1 MANDTG
7 KITGAINQ
15 AGVNLTEAMR
25 AEASNINSAI
35 SNNANT
41 IANKVNPSLNAI
53 KDGVVLNE
61 DIAAAE
67 DLIVEELNG
76 LGSFLKEKVAGIMN
90 IMNQVYQIQAD
101 PEGNADIVEAV
112 NAISEGDE
120 EERKNNAIIDTGDI
134 NVSTSTVSD
143 LKGAK
148 SQVGVFGTGFAMLGN
163 MFTVGLA
170 DIVKNLQPLQQIQM
184 STNNQVTMAEAI
196 AREKAQPKEDDS
208 GKAKGNFRSFLQ
220 GLVGPLESVA
230 TGIMMLSISFIAL
243 SLVPLNAQAALMF
256 ATLCGSLVVVFW
268 SLNKISKQYQDAGL
282 NQALDD
288 KDKKQPGNIF
298 GILESFAKMVFLM
311 AVTYT
316 LMSFVSSILLS
327 NWPSLLVGIVLTM
340 GIMVGSIFAMKA
352 LAQIALP
359 EVDPQ
364 KGGALPM
371 LVNSVAKL
379 VLLVVTTALVC
390 ELLWPII
397 LPGLGK
403 ALLIFLLVAGMTVG
417 IIALTAKIKEADPE
431 LVNAISKLMMQ
442 ITIMV
447 GAVAILTIILG
458 LIPEP
463 ILIQGMI
470 RIGLI
475 MAMVNV
481 TLWSVIKA
489 AEHLAEVDEKKIKDL
504 TDLMT
509 VITVMVTIISV
520 LVVIL
525 GYIPIEN
532 LIQGMIMVTL
542 IAMLP
547 KIMIALFK
555 DIQQDQVMQALKGVA
570 LASLIVVALAGLAW
584 LVTALIQDPVKTIIA
599 CTAVLVMAVA
609 VAAIGF
615 AAMALASMANVL
627 LKLVPIGPAQAPVF
641 VAALLG
647 LALVMPLVIVIA
659 ATGILVT
666 KMILLSGAS
675 PEQVLQAA
683 LATLALAAAFALVA
697 ITAILLAS
705 LAIPLFFAIG
715 LALFALGSIVSFMKG
730 VAVVMQAMS
739 ELPPL
744 DVSPIAETAEQ
755 IVKLLAAVVLLVPPM
770 ITLAGFAVVLLVTTF
785 FAKLALLTTFS
796 FIASISLGM
805 FTLNYTL
812 QALNFEAVSESIGNT
827 MNDLVGIIANMSQ
840 ASAAIA
846 KYKSMGFFAYLNVM
860 ADISR
865 FRSIIK
871 GVSSIGSNNE
881 NMDGL
886 NSLATSLEKLANT
899 SDGLS
904 QVARALKE
912 VAAATKELN
921 EVGDINIKHSVS
933 NIAKTTED
941 VTQIKTPEAPK
952 EKKDD
957 GNSKVVEGLLR
968 EMVQALGELRSS
980 FAGSMDGLNTTM
992 TNIKLNLDGI
1002 KASTALR

>member
-15 AGVNLTEAMR
+15 AGVSLTEAMR

-170 DIVKNLQPLQQIQM
+170 DIIKNLQPLQQIQM
-184 STNNQVTMAEAI
+184 ATNNQVTMSEAI
-196 AREKAQPKEDDS
+196 AKERAQPKEDDS
-208 GKAKGNFRSFLQ
+208 DKAKGNFRSFLQ

-230 TGIMMLSISFIAL
+230 TGIMMLAVSFVAL
-243 SLVPLNAQAALMF
+243 SLVPLNAQAALTF
-256 ATLCGSLVVVFW
+256 AALCSSLVVVFW

-311 AVTYT
+311 ALTYT
-316 LMSFVSSILLS
+316 SMSFVSSILLS

-340 GIMVGSIFAMKA
+340 GIIVGSIFAMKA

-364 KGGALPM
+364 KGGALPE
-371 LVNSVAKL
+371 LINSIAKL
-379 VLLVVTTALVC
+379 VLLVVTTAIVC

-397 LPGLGK
+397 LPGIGK

-447 GAVAILTIILG
+447 GVVSILTIILG
-458 LIPEP
+458 LMPEP

-470 RIGLI
+470 GIGLV
-475 MAMVNV
+475 MAMVNI

-509 VITVMVTIISV
+509 VITVMVTVTSI
-520 LVVIL
+520 LVMIL

-532 LIQGMIMVTL
+532 IIQGIVSVTL
-542 IAMLP
+542 IALLP
-547 KIMIALFK
+547 RVMIQMFK
-555 DIQQDQVMQALKGVA
+555 DIPQDEVGQALVGVLA
-570 LASLIVVALAGLAW
+570 ASLIVVAVAGLAW
-584 LVTALIQDPVKTIIA
+584 LITNMIPDPTSTITAI
-599 CTAVLVMAVA
+599 TAVLTMAIA
-609 VAAIGF
+609 MYAIGQ
-615 AAMALASMANVL
+615 AASALATMANVL
-627 LKLVPIGPAQAPVF
+627 LTLVPPFGFPIFAT
-641 VAALLG
+641 ALLG
-647 LALVMPLVIVIA
+647 LALVMPLVIAIA

-666 KMILLSGAS
+666 QMILSSGAS
-675 PEQVLQAA
+675 PEQVLVSAM
-683 LATLALAAAFALVA
+683 ATLVLAAAFSMIATTAL
-697 ITAILLAS
+697 LLAAV
-705 LAIPLFFAIG
+705 AIPLFFAIG

-770 ITLAGFAVVLLVTTF
+770 ITLAGFAIVLLVTTF
-785 FAKLALLTTFS
+785 LAKMALLTTFS
-796 FIASISLGM
+796 FIAGISLGM

-812 QALNFEAVSESIGNT
+812 QVLNFEAVSESIGNT
-827 MNDLVGIIANMSQ
+827 MNDLVGIIANMNQ

-846 KYKSMGFFAYLNVM
+846 EYKSMGLLAYLNVM

-957 GNSKVVEGLLR
+957 GNSKVIESLLR
-968 EMVQALGELRSS
+968 EMVQSLGELRSS

-992 TNIKLNLDGI
+992 ANIKLDLDSI

>member
-41 IANKVNPSLNAI
+41 IANKVNPNLNAI

-76 LGSFLKEKVAGIMN
+76 LGDFLKEKVAGIMN
-90 IMNQVYQIQAD
+90 IMNQIYQIQAD

-134 NVSTSTVSD
+134 NVNTSTVGD

-184 STNNQVTMAEAI
+184 ATNNQVTMAEAI
-196 AREKAQPKEDDS
+196 AKEKAQPKEDDS

-230 TGIMMLSISFIAL
+230 TGIMMLAISFVAL
-243 SLVPLNAQAALMF
+243 SLVPLNAQAALTF
-256 ATLCGSLVVVFW
+256 AALCGSLVVVFW

-311 AVTYT
+311 ALTYT
-316 LMSFVSSILLS
+316 LMSFVSSTLLS

-364 KGGALPM
+364 KGGALPT
-371 LVNSVAKL
+371 LINSVAKL

-397 LPGLGK
+397 LPGLDK
-403 ALLIFLLVAGMTVG
+403 ALLIFLLVSGMTVG

-431 LVNAISKLMMQ
+431 LVNAISKLMTQ

-447 GAVAILTIILG
+447 GVVAILTIILG

-470 RIGLI
+470 GMGLI
-475 MAMVNV
+475 MVMVNV

-489 AEHLAEVDEKKIKDL
+489 AEHLAEVDEKKIKEL
-504 TDLMT
+504 TNLMT
-509 VITVMVTIISV
+509 TITVMVAVISV
-520 LVVIL
+520 LVIIL
-525 GYIPIEN
+525 GYIPLEN

-542 IAMLP
+542 IAMLS

-615 AAMALASMANVL
+615 AAMELAVMANIL
-627 LKLVPIGPAQAPVF
+627 MSATTFGPVF
-641 VAALLG
+641 AAALLG
-647 LALVMPLVIVIA
+647 IALAVPIVVSLALA
-659 ATGILVT
+659 GILIT
-666 KMILLSGAS
+666 KMMIGMGTP

-697 ITAILLAS
+697 TTAILLAS
-705 LAIPLFFAIG
+705 LAIPLFFAVG

-730 VAVVMQAMS
+730 VSVVMQVMS
-739 ELPPL
+739 TMPPL
-744 DVSPIAETAEQ
+744 DVSPIAETADQ
-755 IVKLLAAVVLLVPPM
+755 LVNLVAATVLLVPPM
-770 ITLAGFAVVLLVTTF
+770 VELAGFAVVLLVTTF

-827 MNDLVGIIANMSQ
+827 MNDLVGIIANMNQ
-840 ASAAIA
+840 ASDTIA

-865 FRSIIK
+865 FRNIIK
-871 GVSSIGSNNE
+871 GISSIGSNNE

-886 NSLATSLEKLANT
+886 NSLATSLEKLAST

-941 VTQIKTPEAPK
+941 VTQIKAPEAPK

-980 FAGSMDGLNTTM
+980 FAGSMEGLNTTM
-992 TNIKLNLDGI
+992 IDIKRNIEGI
-1002 KASTALR
+1002 KASTELR

>member
-41 IANKVNPSLNAI
+41 IANKVNPNLNAI

-76 LGSFLKEKVAGIMN
+76 LGDFLKEKVAGIMN
-90 IMNQVYQIQAD
+90 IMNQIYQIQAD

-134 NVSTSTVSD
+134 NVNTSTVGD

-184 STNNQVTMAEAI
+184 ATNNQVTMAEAI
-196 AREKAQPKEDDS
+196 AKEKAQPKEDDS

-230 TGIMMLSISFIAL
+230 TGIMMLAVSFVAL
-243 SLVPLNAQAALMF
+243 SLVPLNAQAALTF
-256 ATLCGSLVVVFW
+256 AALCGSLVVVFW

-311 AVTYT
+311 ALTYT
-316 LMSFVSSILLS
+316 LMSFVSSTLLS

-364 KGGALPM
+364 KGGALPT
-371 LVNSVAKL
+371 LINSVAKL

-397 LPGLGK
+397 LPGLDK
-403 ALLIFLLVAGMTVG
+403 ALLIFLLVSGMTVG

-442 ITIMV
+442 ITVMV
-447 GAVAILTIILG
+447 GTVAILTIILG
-458 LIPEP
+458 LLPES

-470 RIGLI
+470 GMGLI
-475 MAMVNV
+475 MVMVNV

-489 AEHLAEVDEKKIKDL
+489 AEHLAEVDEKKIKEL
-504 TDLMT
+504 TNLMT
-509 VITVMVTIISV
+509 TITVMVAVISV
-520 LVVIL
+520 LVIIL
-525 GYIPIEN
+525 GYIPLEN

-542 IAMLP
+542 IAMLS

-615 AAMALASMANVL
+615 AAMELAVMANILMVTTSF
-627 LKLVPIGPAQAPVF
+627 GTVF
-641 VAALLG
+641 AAALLG
-647 LALVMPLVIVIA
+647 IALAVPIVVA
-659 ATGILVT
+659 LAFAGILIT
-666 KMILLSGAS
+666 KMMIGMDTP

-683 LATLALAAAFALVA
+683 LATLALAAAFTLIA
-697 ITAILLAS
+697 ITAILLATV
-705 LAIPLFFAIG
+705 AIPLSFAVS
-715 LALFALGSIVSFMKG
+715 LALFALVSIVEFMKG
-730 VAVVMQAMS
+730 VSVVMQVMS
-739 ELPPL
+739 TIPPL
-744 DVSPIAETAEQ
+744 DVSPIAETVDQ
-755 IVKLLAAVVLLVPPM
+755 LVNLVAATVLLVPPM
-770 ITLAGFAVVLLVTTF
+770 VELAGFAVVLLVTTF
-785 FAKLALLTTFS
+785 LARMALLTTFS

-827 MNDLVGIIANMSQ
+827 MNDLVGIIANMNQ
-840 ASAAIA
+840 ASGAIA
-846 KYKSMGFFAYLNVM
+846 KYKSMGFFAYLRVM
-860 ADISR
+860 ADIGR

-871 GVSSIGSNNE
+871 GISSIGSNNE

-886 NSLATSLEKLANT
+886 NSLATSLEKLAST

-941 VTQIKTPEAPK
+941 VTQIKAPEAPK

-980 FAGSMDGLNTTM
+980 FAGSMEGLNTTM
-992 TNIKLNLDGI
+992 IDIKRNLEGI
-1002 KASTALR
+1002 KASTELR

>member
-41 IANKVNPSLNAI
+41 IANKVNPNLNAI

-76 LGSFLKEKVAGIMN
+76 LGDFLKEKVAGIMN

-134 NVSTSTVSD
+134 NVNTSTVGD

-184 STNNQVTMAEAI
+184 ATNNQVTMAEAI
-196 AREKAQPKEDDS
+196 AKEKAQPKEDDS

-230 TGIMMLSISFIAL
+230 TGIMMLAVSFVAL
-243 SLVPLNAQAALMF
+243 SLVPLNAQAALTF
-256 ATLCGSLVVVFW
+256 AALCGSLVVVFW

-311 AVTYT
+311 ALTYT
-316 LMSFVSSILLS
+316 LMSFVSSTLLS

-364 KGGALPM
+364 KGGALPT
-371 LVNSVAKL
+371 LINSVAKL

-397 LPGLGK
+397 LPGLDK
-403 ALLIFLLVAGMTVG
+403 ALLIFLLVSGMTVG

-442 ITIMV
+442 ITVMV
-447 GAVAILTIILG
+447 GTVAILTIILG
-458 LIPEP
+458 LLPES

-470 RIGLI
+470 GMGLI
-475 MAMVNV
+475 MVMVNV

-489 AEHLAEVDEKKIKDL
+489 AEHLAEVDEKKIKEL
-504 TDLMT
+504 TNLMT
-509 VITVMVTIISV
+509 TITVMVAVISV
-520 LVVIL
+520 LVIIL
-525 GYIPIEN
+525 GYIPLEN

-542 IAMLP
+542 IAMLS

-615 AAMALASMANVL
+615 AAMELAVMANILNVSTPL
-627 LKLVPIGPAQAPVF
+627 GPVF
-641 VAALLG
+641 AAALLG
-647 LALVMPLVIVIA
+647 IALAVPIVVLLALA
-659 ATGILVT
+659 GILIT
-666 KMILLSGAS
+666 KMMGKGTP

-697 ITAILLAS
+697 TTAMLLAS
-705 LAIPLFFAIG
+705 LAIPLFFAVG
-715 LALFALGSIVSFMKG
+715 LALFALGSIVAFMKG
-730 VAVVMQAMS
+730 VSVVMQVMS
-739 ELPPL
+739 TMPPL
-744 DVSPIAETAEQ
+744 DVSPITETADQ
-755 IVKLLAAVVLLVPPM
+755 LVNLVAATVLLVPPM
-770 ITLAGFAVVLLVTTF
+770 VELAGFAVVLLVTTF

-827 MNDLVGIIANMSQ
+827 MNGLVGIIANMNQ
-840 ASAAIA
+840 ASDTIA
-846 KYKSMGFFAYLNVM
+846 KYKSMGFFAYLRVM
-860 ADISR
+860 ADIGR

-871 GVSSIGSNNE
+871 GISSIGSNNE

-886 NSLATSLEKLANT
+886 NSLATSLEKLAST

-941 VTQIKTPEAPK
+941 VTQIKAPEAPK

-980 FAGSMDGLNTTM
+980 FAGSMEGLNTTM
-992 TNIKLNLDGI
+992 IDIKRNLEGI
-1002 KASTALR
+1002 KASTELR

>member
-134 NVSTSTVSD
+134 NVSTSTVGD

-184 STNNQVTMAEAI
+184 ATNNQVTMAEAI
-196 AREKAQPKEDDS
+196 AKEKAKPKEDDS

-230 TGIMMLSISFIAL
+230 TGIMMLAVSFVAL
-243 SLVPLNAQAALMF
+243 SLVPLNAQAALTF
-256 ATLCGSLVVVFW
+256 AALCGSLVVVFW

-288 KDKKQPGNIF
+288 KDKKQPGNIL

-311 AVTYT
+311 ALTYT
-316 LMSFVSSILLS
+316 LMSFVSSVLLS
-327 NWPSLLVGIVLTM
+327 NWPTLLVGIVLTM

-371 LVNSVAKL
+371 LINSIAKL
-379 VLLVVTTALVC
+379 VLLVVTTAIVC

-403 ALLIFLLVAGMTVG
+403 ALLIFLLVSGMTVG

-442 ITIMV
+442 ITVMV
-447 GAVAILTIILG
+447 GTVAILTIILG
-458 LIPEP
+458 LLPEP

-470 RIGLI
+470 GIGLI
-475 MAMVNV
+475 MVMVNV

-489 AEHLAEVDEKKIKDL
+489 AEHLAEVDEKKIKEL
-504 TDLMT
+504 TNLMT
-509 VITVMVTIISV
+509 IITVMVAVISV
-520 LVVIL
+520 LVIIL

-555 DIQQDQVMQALKGVA
+555 NIQQDQVMQALKGVA

-615 AAMALASMANVL
+615 AAMELAVMAKIL
-627 LKLVPIGPAQAPVF
+627 SIKTPLGPVF
-641 VAALLG
+641 TAALLG
-647 LALVMPLVIVIA
+647 LALAVPIVA
-659 ATGILVT
+659 LLAFTGVLIT
-666 KMILLSGAS
+666 KMMIGMNTP

-683 LATLALAAAFALVA
+683 LATLALAAAFSMIA
-697 ITAILLAS
+697 ITALLLAAV
-705 LAIPLFFAIG
+705 AIPLSFAIG
-715 LALFALGSIVSFMKG
+715 LALFALNSIESFMEG
-730 VAVVMQAMS
+730 VSEVMQAMS

-744 DVSPIAETAEQ
+744 DVSPITEAANQLVNLVTAT
-755 IVKLLAAVVLLVPPM
+755 ALLVPPM
-770 ITLAGFAVVLLVTTF
+770 VELAGFAMVLLVTTF
-785 FAKLALLTTFS
+785 FARLALLTTFS
-796 FIASISLGM
+796 FIAGISLGM
-805 FTLNYTL
+805 FALNYTL

-871 GVSSIGSNNE
+871 GISSIGSNTE

-886 NSLATSLEKLANT
+886 NSLATSLEKLAST

-941 VTQIKTPEAPK
+941 VTQIKAPEAPK
-952 EKKDD
+952 EKKDED
-957 GNSKVVEGLLR
+957 NSKVVEGLLR

-992 TNIKLNLDGI
+992 TDIKLNLDGI

>member
-134 NVSTSTVSD
+134 NVSTSTVGD

-184 STNNQVTMAEAI
+184 ATNNQVTMAEAI
-196 AREKAQPKEDDS
+196 AKEKAQPKEDDS

-230 TGIMMLSISFIAL
+230 TGIMMLAVSFVAL
-243 SLVPLNAQAALMF
+243 SLVPLNAQAALTF
-256 ATLCGSLVVVFW
+256 AALCGSLVVVFW

-311 AVTYT
+311 ALTYT
-316 LMSFVSSILLS
+316 LMSFVSSTLLS
-327 NWPSLLVGIVLTM
+327 NWPSLLVGLVLTM

-364 KGGALPM
+364 KGGALPT

-379 VLLVVTTALVC
+379 VLLVVTTAIVC

-397 LPGLGK
+397 LPGLDK

-458 LIPEP
+458 LLPES

-470 RIGLI
+470 GMGLI
-475 MAMVNV
+475 IAMVNL
-481 TLWSVIKA
+481 TLWNVIQTSQK
-489 AEHLAEVDEKKIKDL
+489 LAEIDEKKIKDL
-504 TDLMT
+504 TNLMI
-509 VITVMVTIISV
+509 VITAMVTVTSI
-520 LVVIL
+520 LVMIL

-532 LIQGMIMVTL
+532 IIQGIVSVTL
-542 IAMLP
+542 IALLP
-547 KIMIALFK
+547 RVMIQMFK
-555 DIQQDQVMQALKGVA
+555 DIPQDEVAQALTGVLA
-570 LASLIVVALAGLAW
+570 ASLIVVAVAGLAW
-584 LVTALIQDPVKTIIA
+584 LITNMMPDPTSTITAI
-599 CTAVLVMAVA
+599 TAVLTMAIA
-609 VAAIGF
+609 MYAIGQ
-615 AAMALASMANVL
+615 AASALATMANVL
-627 LKLVPIGPAQAPVF
+627 LTLVPPFGLPIFAT
-641 VAALLG
+641 ALLG
-647 LALVMPLVIVIA
+647 LALVMPLVIAIA

-666 KMILLSGAS
+666 QMILSSGAS
-675 PEQVLQAA
+675 PEQVLVSAM
-683 LATLALAAAFALVA
+683 ATLVLAAAFSMIATTAL
-697 ITAILLAS
+697 LLAAV
-705 LAIPLFFAIG
+705 AIPLFFAIG

-770 ITLAGFAVVLLVTTF
+770 ITLAGFAMVLLVTTF
-785 FAKLALLTTFS
+785 LAKLALLTTFS
-796 FIASISLGM
+796 FIAGISLSM

-812 QALNFEAVSESIGNT
+812 QTLNFEAVSESIGNT
-827 MNDLVGIIANMSQ
+827 MNDLVGIIANMSK
-840 ASAAIA
+840 ASIAIS
-846 KYKSMGFFAYLNVM
+846 KYKSMGFFAYLRVM
-860 ADISR
+860 SDISR

-871 GVSSIGSNNE
+871 GISSIGSNNE

-886 NSLATSLEKLANT
+886 NSLATSLEKLAST

-941 VTQIKTPEAPK
+941 VTQIKAPEAPK

-980 FAGSMDGLNTTM
+980 FAGSMEGLNTTM
-992 TNIKLNLDGI
+992 IDIKRNLEGI
-1002 KASTALR
+1002 KASTELR

>member
-76 LGSFLKEKVAGIMN
+76 LGDFLKEKVAGIMN

-134 NVSTSTVSD
+134 NVSTSTVGD

-184 STNNQVTMAEAI
+184 ATNNQVTMAEAI
-196 AREKAQPKEDDS
+196 AKEKAKPKEDDS

-230 TGIMMLSISFIAL
+230 TGIMMLAVSFVAL
-243 SLVPLNAQAALMF
+243 SLVPLNAQAALTF
-256 ATLCGSLVVVFW
+256 AALCGSLVVVFW

-288 KDKKQPGNIF
+288 KDKKQPGNIL

-311 AVTYT
+311 ALTYT
-316 LMSFVSSILLS
+316 LMSFVSSVLLS
-327 NWPSLLVGIVLTM
+327 NWPTLLVGIVLTM

-359 EVDPQ
+359 EVDLQ
-364 KGGALPM
+364 KGGALPT

-379 VLLVVTTALVC
+379 VLLVVTTAIVC

-397 LPGLGK
+397 LPGISK

-447 GAVAILTIILG
+447 GVVSILTIILG
-458 LIPEP
+458 LLPEP

-470 RIGLI
+470 GIGLI
-475 MAMVNV
+475 MVMVNV

-489 AEHLAEVDEKKIKDL
+489 AEHLAEVDEKKIKEL
-504 TDLMT
+504 TNLMT
-509 VITVMVTIISV
+509 IITVMVAVISV

-555 DIQQDQVMQALKGVA
+555 NIQQDQVMQALKGVA

-615 AAMALASMANVL
+615 AAMELAVMANIL
-627 LKLVPIGPAQAPVF
+627 NINTPLGPVF
-641 VAALLG
+641 TAALLG
-647 LALVMPLVIVIA
+647 LALAVPIVA
-659 ATGILVT
+659 LLAFTGVLIT
-666 KMILLSGAS
+666 KMMIGMNTP

-683 LATLALAAAFALVA
+683 LATLALAAAFAA
-697 ITAILLAS
+697 IATTALLLAAV
-705 LAIPLFFAIG
+705 AIPLSFAIG

-744 DVSPIAETAEQ
+744 DVSPITEAANQLVNLVTAT
-755 IVKLLAAVVLLVPPM
+755 ALLVPPM
-770 ITLAGFAVVLLVTTF
+770 VELAGFAMVLLVTTF
-785 FAKLALLTTFS
+785 FARLALLTTFS
-796 FIASISLGM
+796 FIAGISLGM
-805 FTLNYTL
+805 FALNYTL

-840 ASAAIA
+840 ASAAIT

-871 GVSSIGSNNE
+871 GISSIGSNTE

-886 NSLATSLEKLANT
+886 NSLATSLEKLAST

-941 VTQIKTPEAPK
+941 VTQIKAPEAPK

-980 FAGSMDGLNTTM
+980 FAGSMEGLNTTM
-992 TNIKLNLDGI
+992 IDIKRDLDGI
-1002 KASTALR
+1002 KASTALC

>member
-41 IANKVNPSLNAI
+41 IANKVNPNLNAI

-112 NAISEGDE
+112 NDISEGDE

-134 NVSTSTVSD
+134 NVNTSTVGD

-230 TGIMMLSISFIAL
+230 TGIMMLAISFVAL
-243 SLVPLNAQAALMF
+243 SLVPLNAQAALTF
-256 ATLCGSLVVVFW
+256 AALCGSLVVVFW

-311 AVTYT
+311 ALTYT
-316 LMSFVSSILLS
+316 LMSFVSSTLLS

-364 KGGALPM
+364 KGGALPT
-371 LVNSVAKL
+371 LINSVAKL

-397 LPGLGK
+397 LPGLDK

-442 ITIMV
+442 ITVMV
-447 GAVAILTIILG
+447 GTVAILTIILG
-458 LIPEP
+458 LLPES

-470 RIGLI
+470 GMGLI
-475 MAMVNV
+475 MVMVNV

-489 AEHLAEVDEKKIKDL
+489 AEHLAEVDEKKIKEL
-504 TDLMT
+504 TNLMT
-509 VITVMVTIISV
+509 TITVMVAVISV
-520 LVVIL
+520 LVIIL
-525 GYIPIEN
+525 GYIPLEN
-532 LIQGMIMVTL
+532 LIQGMIMVAL
-542 IAMLP
+542 IAMLS

-615 AAMALASMANVL
+615 AAMELAAMANIL
-627 LKLVPIGPAQAPVF
+627 MAATPFGPVF
-641 VAALLG
+641 AAALIG
-647 LALVMPLVIVIA
+647 VVLAVLIA
-659 ATGILVT
+659 ASLAPAGISIT
-666 KMILLSGAS
+666 KMMIRGGTP

-697 ITAILLAS
+697 TTAILLAS
-705 LAIPLFFAIG
+705 LAIPLFFAVG
-715 LALFALGSIVSFMKG
+715 LALFALGSIVAFMKG
-730 VAVVMQAMS
+730 VSVVMQVMS
-739 ELPPL
+739 TMPPL
-744 DVSPIAETAEQ
+744 DVSPIAETADQ
-755 IVKLLAAVVLLVPPM
+755 LVNLVAATVLLVPPM
-770 ITLAGFAVVLLVTTF
+770 VELAGFAVVLLVTTF

-827 MNDLVGIIANMSQ
+827 MNDLVGIIANMNQ
-840 ASAAIA
+840 ASDTIA

-860 ADISR
+860 ADIGR
-865 FRSIIK
+865 FQVLVATMRIWMGLILLQLLLK
-871 GVSSIGSNNE
+871 NLQVLL
-881 NMDGL
+881 MD
-886 NSLATSLEKLANT
+886 
-899 SDGLS
+899 
-904 QVARALKE
+904 
-912 VAAATKELN
+912 
-921 EVGDINIKHSVS
+921 
-933 NIAKTTED
+933 
-941 VTQIKTPEAPK
+941 
-952 EKKDD
+952 
-957 GNSKVVEGLLR
+957 
-968 EMVQALGELRSS
+968 
-980 FAGSMDGLNTTM
+980 
-992 TNIKLNLDGI
+992 
-1002 KASTALR
+1002 

>member
-41 IANKVNPSLNAI
+41 IANKVNPNLNAI

-76 LGSFLKEKVAGIMN
+76 LGDFLKEKVAGIMN

-134 NVSTSTVSD
+134 NVNTSTVGD

-184 STNNQVTMAEAI
+184 ATNNQVTMAEAI
-196 AREKAQPKEDDS
+196 AKEKAQPKEDDS

-230 TGIMMLSISFIAL
+230 TGIMMLAISFVAL
-243 SLVPLNAQAALMF
+243 SLVPLNAQAALTF
-256 ATLCGSLVVVFW
+256 AALCGSLVVVFW

-311 AVTYT
+311 ALTYT
-316 LMSFVSSILLS
+316 LMSFVSSTLLS
-327 NWPSLLVGIVLTM
+327 NWPSLLVGLVLTM

-364 KGGALPM
+364 KGGALPT

-397 LPGLGK
+397 LPGLDK
-403 ALLIFLLVAGMTVG
+403 ALLIFLLVSGMTVG

-442 ITIMV
+442 ITVMV
-447 GAVAILTIILG
+447 GTVAILTIILG
-458 LIPEP
+458 LLPES

-470 RIGLI
+470 GMGLI
-475 MAMVNV
+475 MVMVNV

-489 AEHLAEVDEKKIKDL
+489 AEHLAEVDEKKIKEL
-504 TDLMT
+504 TNLMT
-509 VITVMVTIISV
+509 TITVMVAVISV
-520 LVVIL
+520 LVIIL
-525 GYIPIEN
+525 GYIPLEN

-542 IAMLP
+542 IAMLS

-615 AAMALASMANVL
+615 AAMELAVMANILNVSTPL
-627 LKLVPIGPAQAPVF
+627 GPVF
-641 VAALLG
+641 AAALLG
-647 LALVMPLVIVIA
+647 VALAVPIVVSLAL
-659 ATGILVT
+659 TGILIT
-666 KMILLSGAS
+666 KMMTGMGTP

-683 LATLALAAAFALVA
+683 LATLALAAAFALIA
-697 ITAILLAS
+697 TTAILLATV
-705 LAIPLFFAIG
+705 AIPLFFAVG
-715 LALFALGSIVSFMKG
+715 LALFALGSIVAFMKG
-730 VAVVMQAMS
+730 VSVVMQVMS
-739 ELPPL
+739 TMPPL
-744 DVSPIAETAEQ
+744 DVSPITETADQ
-755 IVKLLAAVVLLVPPM
+755 LVNLVAATVLLVPPM
-770 ITLAGFAVVLLVTTF
+770 VELAGFAVVLLVTTF

-827 MNDLVGIIANMSQ
+827 MNDLVGIIANMNQ
-840 ASAAIA
+840 ASDAIA
-846 KYKSMGFFAYLNVM
+846 KYKSMGFFAYLRVM
-860 ADISR
+860 ADIGR

-871 GVSSIGSNNE
+871 GISSIGSNNE

-886 NSLATSLEKLANT
+886 NSLATSLEKLAST

-941 VTQIKTPEAPK
+941 VTQIKAPEAPK

-980 FAGSMDGLNTTM
+980 FAGSMEGLNTTM
-992 TNIKLNLDGI
+992 IDIKRNLEGI
-1002 KASTALR
+1002 KASTELR

>member
-25 AEASNINSAI
+25 TEASNINSAI

-134 NVSTSTVSD
+134 NVSTSTVGD

-163 MFTVGLA
+163 MFTMGLA

-208 GKAKGNFRSFLQ
+208 DKAKGNFRSFLQ

-230 TGIMMLSISFIAL
+230 TGIMMLSISFVAL
-243 SLVPLNAQAALMF
+243 SLVPLNAQAALTF
-256 ATLCGSLVVVFW
+256 AALCGSLVVVFW

-340 GIMVGSIFAMKA
+340 GIMVSSIFAMKA

-364 KGGALPM
+364 KGGALPT
-371 LVNSVAKL
+371 LINSVAKL
-379 VLLVVTTALVC
+379 VLLVVGTALVC

-397 LPGLGK
+397 LPGLDK

-447 GAVAILTIILG
+447 GVVAILTIILG

-463 ILIQGMI
+463 ILIQSMIGM
-470 RIGLI
+470 GLI
-475 MAMVNV
+475 MVMVNV

-489 AEHLAEVDEKKIKDL
+489 AEHLAEVDEKKIKEL
-504 TDLMT
+504 TNLMT
-509 VITVMVTIISV
+509 IITVMVAVISV
-520 LVVIL
+520 LVIIL
-525 GYIPIEN
+525 GYIPLEN

-570 LASLIVVALAGLAW
+570 LVSLIVVALAGLAW
-584 LVTALIQDPVKTIIA
+584 LVTTLIQDPVKTIIA

-615 AAMALASMANVL
+615 AAMELAVMANIL
-627 LKLVPIGPAQAPVF
+627 MSATTFGPVF
-641 VAALLG
+641 AAALLG
-647 LALVMPLVIVIA
+647 IALAVPIVVSLALA
-659 ATGILVT
+659 GILIT
-666 KMILLSGAS
+666 KMMIGMGTP

-683 LATLALAAAFALVA
+683 LATLALAAAFAV
-697 ITAILLAS
+697 ISVTAVMLAG
-705 LAIPLFFAIG
+705 LAIPLAFAVG
-715 LALFALGSIVSFMKG
+715 LALFALVSIVTFIKG
-730 VAVVMQAMS
+730 VSVVMQVMS
-739 ELPPL
+739 VIPPL
-744 DVSPIAETAEQ
+744 DVSPITEAANQLVNLVTAT
-755 IVKLLAAVVLLVPPM
+755 ALLVPPM
-770 ITLAGFAVVLLVTTF
+770 VTLAGFAVVLLVATS
-785 FAKLALLTTFS
+785 FARVALLTTFS
-796 FIASISLGM
+796 FIAGISLGM
-805 FTLNYTL
+805 FALNYTL
-812 QALNFEAVSESIGNT
+812 QVLNFEAVSEGIGNT
-827 MNDLVGIIANMSQ
+827 MNDLVGIIANMNQ
-840 ASAAIA
+840 ASATIA
-846 KYKSMGFFAYLNVM
+846 NYKSMGLLAYLNVM

-871 GVSSIGSNNE
+871 GISSIGSNTE

-904 QVARALKE
+904 QVARALRE

-941 VTQIKTPEAPK
+941 VTQIKAPEAPK

-957 GNSKVVEGLLR
+957 GNSKVVESLLR

-980 FAGSMDGLNTTM
+980 FAGSMEGLNTTM
-992 TNIKLNLDGI
+992 IDIKRNIEGI
-1002 KASTALR
+1002 KASTELR

>member
-41 IANKVNPSLNAI
+41 IANKVNPNLNAI

-76 LGSFLKEKVAGIMN
+76 LGDFLKEKVAGIMN

-134 NVSTSTVSD
+134 NVNTSTVGD

-184 STNNQVTMAEAI
+184 ATNNQVTMAEAI
-196 AREKAQPKEDDS
+196 AKEKAQPKEDDS

-230 TGIMMLSISFIAL
+230 TGIMMLAVSFVAL
-243 SLVPLNAQAALMF
+243 SLVPLNAQAALTF
-256 ATLCGSLVVVFW
+256 AALCGSLVVVFW

-311 AVTYT
+311 ALTYT
-316 LMSFVSSILLS
+316 LMSFVSSVLLS

-364 KGGALPM
+364 KGGALPT
-371 LVNSVAKL
+371 LINSVAKL

-397 LPGLGK
+397 LPGLDK
-403 ALLIFLLVAGMTVG
+403 ALLIFLLVSGMTVG

-442 ITIMV
+442 ITVMV
-447 GAVAILTIILG
+447 GTVAILTIILG
-458 LIPEP
+458 LLPES

-470 RIGLI
+470 GMGLI
-475 MAMVNV
+475 MVMVNV

-489 AEHLAEVDEKKIKDL
+489 AEHLAEVDEKKIKEL
-504 TDLMT
+504 TNLMT
-509 VITVMVTIISV
+509 TITVMVAVISV
-520 LVVIL
+520 LVIIL
-525 GYIPIEN
+525 GYIPLEN

-542 IAMLP
+542 IAMLS

-615 AAMALASMANVL
+615 AAMELAVMANILNVSTPL
-627 LKLVPIGPAQAPVF
+627 GPVF
-641 VAALLG
+641 AAALLG
-647 LALVMPLVIVIA
+647 IALAVPIVVLLALA
-659 ATGILVT
+659 GILIT
-666 KMILLSGAS
+666 KMMGKGTP

-697 ITAILLAS
+697 TTAILLATV
-705 LAIPLFFAIG
+705 AIPLSFAVG
-715 LALFALGSIVSFMKG
+715 LALFALGSIVAFMKG
-730 VAVVMQAMS
+730 VSVVMQVMS
-739 ELPPL
+739 TMPPL
-744 DVSPIAETAEQ
+744 DVSPITETADQ
-755 IVKLLAAVVLLVPPM
+755 LVNLVAATVLLVPPM
-770 ITLAGFAVVLLVTTF
+770 VELAGFAVVLLVTTF

-827 MNDLVGIIANMSQ
+827 MNGLVGIIANMNQ
-840 ASAAIA
+840 ASDTIA
-846 KYKSMGFFAYLNVM
+846 KYKSMGFFAYLRVM
-860 ADISR
+860 ADIGR

-871 GVSSIGSNNE
+871 GISSIGSNNE

-886 NSLATSLEKLANT
+886 NSLATSLEKLAST

-941 VTQIKTPEAPK
+941 VTQIKAPEAPK

-980 FAGSMDGLNTTM
+980 FAGSMEGLNTTM
-992 TNIKLNLDGI
+992 IDIKRNLEGI
-1002 KASTALR
+1002 KASTELR

>member
-15 AGVNLTEAMR
+15 AGVNLTEAIR

-120 EERKNNAIIDTGDI
+120 EERKNNVIIDTGDI
-134 NVSTSTVSD
+134 NVSTSTVGD

-230 TGIMMLSISFIAL
+230 TGIMMLAVSFVAL
-243 SLVPLNAQAALMF
+243 SLVPLNAQAALTF
-256 ATLCGSLVVVFW
+256 AALCGSLVVVFW

-311 AVTYT
+311 ALTYT
-316 LMSFVSSILLS
+316 LMSFVSSTLLS

-340 GIMVGSIFAMKA
+340 GVMVGSIFAMKA

-364 KGGALPM
+364 KGGALPT

-379 VLLVVTTALVC
+379 VLLVVATAIVC

-397 LPGLGK
+397 LPGIGK
-403 ALLIFLLVAGMTVG
+403 SLLIFLLVAGMTVG

-447 GAVAILTIILG
+447 GVVAILTIILG

-470 RIGLI
+470 GIGLI
-475 MAMVNV
+475 MVMVNV

-489 AEHLAEVDEKKIKDL
+489 AEHLAEVDEKKIEEL
-504 TDLMT
+504 TNLMT
-509 VITVMVTIISV
+509 IITVMVAVISV
-520 LVVIL
+520 LVIIL
-525 GYIPIEN
+525 GHIPIEN
-532 LIQGMIMVTL
+532 IIQGIVSVTL
-542 IAMLP
+542 IALLP
-547 KIMIALFK
+547 RVMIQMFK
-555 DIQQDQVMQALKGVA
+555 DIPQDEVGQALVGVLA
-570 LASLIVVALAGLAW
+570 ASLIVVAVAGLAW
-584 LVTALIQDPVKTIIA
+584 LITNMMPDPTSTITAI
-599 CTAVLVMAVA
+599 TAVLTMAIA
-609 VAAIGF
+609 MYAIGQ
-615 AAMALASMANVL
+615 AASALATMANVL
-627 LKLVPIGPAQAPVF
+627 LTRVPPYNFPIFAM
-641 VAALLG
+641 ALLG

-666 KMILLSGAS
+666 KMILLSGVS
-675 PEQVLQAA
+675 PEQVLVSAM
-683 LATLALAAAFALVA
+683 ATLVLAAAFSMIATTAL
-697 ITAILLAS
+697 LLAAV
-705 LAIPLFFAIG
+705 AIPLFFAIG

-785 FAKLALLTTFS
+785 LAKMALLTTFS
-796 FIASISLGM
+796 FIAGISLSM

-812 QALNFEAVSESIGNT
+812 QTLNFEAVSESIGNT
-827 MNDLVGIIANMSQ
+827 MNDLVGIIANMSK
-840 ASAAIA
+840 ASIAIS

-871 GVSSIGSNNE
+871 GISSIGSNNE

-886 NSLATSLEKLANT
+886 NSLATSLEKLAST

-941 VTQIKTPEAPK
+941 VTQIKAPEAPK

-957 GNSKVVEGLLR
+957 DNSKVVEGLLR

-992 TNIKLNLDGI
+992 TDIKLNLDGI

>member
-25 AEASNINSAI
+25 TEASNINSAI

-101 PEGNADIVEAV
+101 SEGNADIVEAV

-134 NVSTSTVSD
+134 NVSTSTVGD

-184 STNNQVTMAEAI
+184 ATNNQVTMAEAI
-196 AREKAQPKEDDS
+196 AKGKAQPKEDDS

-230 TGIMMLSISFIAL
+230 TGIMMLAVSFVAL
-243 SLVPLNAQAALMF
+243 SLVPLNAQAALTF
-256 ATLCGSLVVVFW
+256 AALCGSLVVVFW

-288 KDKKQPGNIF
+288 KNKKQPGNIL
-298 GILESFAKMVFLM
+298 GILESFAKIVFSM
-311 AVTYT
+311 ALTYT

-340 GIMVGSIFAMKA
+340 GVMVGSIFAMKA

-379 VLLVVTTALVC
+379 VLLVVTTAIVC

-397 LPGLGK
+397 LPGLDK
-403 ALLIFLLVAGMTVG
+403 ALLIFLLVSGMTVG
-417 IIALTAKIKEADPE
+417 IIALTAKIKEANPE
-431 LVNAISKLMMQ
+431 LVKAISKLMMQ
-442 ITIMV
+442 ITVMV
-447 GAVAILTIILG
+447 GVVAILTIILG

-470 RIGLI
+470 RMGLI
-475 MAMVNV
+475 MVMVNV

-489 AEHLAEVDEKKIKDL
+489 AEHLAEVDEKKIKEL
-504 TDLMT
+504 TNLMT
-509 VITVMVTIISV
+509 IITVMVAVISV
-520 LVVIL
+520 LVIIL
-525 GYIPIEN
+525 GYIPLEN

-599 CTAVLVMAVA
+599 CTAVLEMAVA

-615 AAMALASMANVL
+615 AAMELAVMAKIL
-627 LKLVPIGPAQAPVF
+627 MKSTTIGTVF
-641 VAALLG
+641 VAALIG
-647 LALVMPLVIVIA
+647 LALAVPIVVVLA
-659 ATGILVT
+659 FTGSLIT
-666 KMILLSGAS
+666 KMMIGMHTP

-683 LATLALAAAFALVA
+683 LATLALAAAFTV
-697 ITAILLAS
+697 ISVTAIMLAG
-705 LAIPLFFAIG
+705 LAIPLALAIG
-715 LALFALGSIVSFMKG
+715 LALFALDSIVEFIKG

-744 DVSPIAETAEQ
+744 DVSPITEAANQLVNLVTAT
-755 IVKLLAAVVLLVPPM
+755 ALLVPPM
-770 ITLAGFAVVLLVTTF
+770 VTLAGFAVVLLVATS

-796 FIASISLGM
+796 FITGISLGM
-805 FTLNYTL
+805 FALNYTL
-812 QALNFEAVSESIGNT
+812 QVLNFEAVSKSIGNT
-827 MNDLVGIIANMSQ
+827 MNDLVGIIANMNQS
-840 ASAAIA
+840 SAAIA
-846 KYKSMGFFAYLNVM
+846 EYKSMGLLAYLNIM

-886 NSLATSLEKLANT
+886 NSLATSLEKLAST

-957 GNSKVVEGLLR
+957 GNSKVIESLLR

-992 TNIKLNLDGI
+992 IDIKRDLDGI

>member
-25 AEASNINSAI
+25 TEASNINSAI

-134 NVSTSTVSD
+134 NVSTSTVGD

-163 MFTVGLA
+163 MFTMGLA

-230 TGIMMLSISFIAL
+230 TGIMMLSISFVAL
-243 SLVPLNAQAALMF
+243 SLVPLNAQAALTF
-256 ATLCGSLVVVFW
+256 AALCGSLVVVFW

-316 LMSFVSSILLS
+316 LMSFVSSVLLS
-327 NWPSLLVGIVLTM
+327 NWPSLLVGLVLTM
-340 GIMVGSIFAMKA
+340 GIMVSSIFAMKA

-364 KGGALPM
+364 KGGALPT
-371 LVNSVAKL
+371 LINSVAKL
-379 VLLVVTTALVC
+379 VLLVVGTALVC

-397 LPGLGK
+397 LPGIGK
-403 ALLIFLLVAGMTVG
+403 ALLIFLLVAGMTVS

-447 GAVAILTIILG
+447 GVVSILTIILG
-458 LIPEP
+458 LMPEP

-470 RIGLI
+470 GIGLV
-475 MAMVNV
+475 MAMVNI

-504 TDLMT
+504 TNLMT
-509 VITVMVTIISV
+509 VITVMVAVTSILVMV
-520 LVVIL
+520 L
-525 GYIPIEN
+525 GHIPIEN
-532 LIQGMIMVTL
+532 IIQGIVSVTL
-542 IAMLP
+542 IALLP
-547 KIMIALFK
+547 RVMIQMFK
-555 DIQQDQVMQALKGVA
+555 DIPQDEVAQALVGVLA
-570 LASLIVVALAGLAW
+570 ASLIVVAVAGLAW
-584 LVTALIQDPVKTIIA
+584 LITNMMPDPTSTITAI
-599 CTAVLVMAVA
+599 TAVLTMAIA
-609 VAAIGF
+609 MYAIGQ
-615 AAMALASMANVL
+615 AASALATMANVL
-627 LKLVPIGPAQAPVF
+627 LTLVPPFGLPIFAT
-641 VAALLG
+641 ALLG
-647 LALVMPLVIVIA
+647 LALVMPLVIAIA

-666 KMILLSGAS
+666 QMILSSGAS
-675 PEQVLQAA
+675 PEQVLVSAM
-683 LATLALAAAFALVA
+683 ATLVLAAAFSMIATTAL
-697 ITAILLAS
+697 LLAAV
-705 LAIPLFFAIG
+705 AIPLFFAIG

-770 ITLAGFAVVLLVTTF
+770 ITLAGFAMVLLVTTF
-785 FAKLALLTTFS
+785 FARVALLTTFS

-805 FTLNYTL
+805 FTLNYAL

-827 MNDLVGIIANMSQ
+827 MNGLVGIIANMSQ
-840 ASAAIA
+840 ASATIA
-846 KYKSMGFFAYLNVM
+846 NYKSMGLLAYLNVM

-904 QVARALKE
+904 QVASALRE

-941 VTQIKTPEAPK
+941 VTQIKAPEAPK

-957 GNSKVVEGLLR
+957 GNSKVVESLLR

-980 FAGSMDGLNTTM
+980 FAGSMEGLNTTM
-992 TNIKLNLDGI
+992 IDIKRNIEGI
-1002 KASTALR
+1002 KASTELR

>member
-41 IANKVNPSLNAI
+41 IANKVNPNLNAI

-76 LGSFLKEKVAGIMN
+76 LGDFLKEKVAGIMN
-90 IMNQVYQIQAD
+90 IMNQIYQIQAD

-120 EERKNNAIIDTGDI
+120 EERKNDAIIDTGDI
-134 NVSTSTVSD
+134 NVNTSTVGD

-184 STNNQVTMAEAI
+184 ATNNQVTMAEAI
-196 AREKAQPKEDDS
+196 AKEKAQPKEDDS

-230 TGIMMLSISFIAL
+230 TGIMMLAISFVAL
-243 SLVPLNAQAALMF
+243 SLVPLNAQAALTF
-256 ATLCGSLVVVFW
+256 AALCGSLVVVFW

-311 AVTYT
+311 ALTYT
-316 LMSFVSSILLS
+316 LMSFVSSTLLS
-327 NWPSLLVGIVLTM
+327 NWPSLLVGLVLTM

-364 KGGALPM
+364 KGGALPT

-397 LPGLGK
+397 LPGLDK
-403 ALLIFLLVAGMTVG
+403 ALLIFLLVSGMTVG

-442 ITIMV
+442 ITVMV
-447 GAVAILTIILG
+447 GTVAILTIILG
-458 LIPEP
+458 LLPES

-470 RIGLI
+470 GMGLI
-475 MAMVNV
+475 MVMVNV

-489 AEHLAEVDEKKIKDL
+489 AEHLAEVDEKKIKEL
-504 TDLMT
+504 TNLMT
-509 VITVMVTIISV
+509 TITVMVAVISV
-520 LVVIL
+520 LVIIL
-525 GYIPIEN
+525 GYIPLEN

-542 IAMLP
+542 IAMLS

-615 AAMALASMANVL
+615 AAMELAVMANILNVSTPL
-627 LKLVPIGPAQAPVF
+627 GPVF
-641 VAALLG
+641 AAALLG
-647 LALVMPLVIVIA
+647 VALAVPIVVSLAL
-659 ATGILVT
+659 TGILIT
-666 KMILLSGAS
+666 KMMTGMGTP

-683 LATLALAAAFALVA
+683 LATLALAAAFALIA
-697 ITAILLAS
+697 TTAILLATV
-705 LAIPLFFAIG
+705 AIPLFFAVG
-715 LALFALGSIVSFMKG
+715 LALFALGSIVAFMKG
-730 VAVVMQAMS
+730 VSVVMQVMS
-739 ELPPL
+739 TMPPL
-744 DVSPIAETAEQ
+744 DVSPITETADQ
-755 IVKLLAAVVLLVPPM
+755 LVNLVAATVLLVPPM
-770 ITLAGFAVVLLVTTF
+770 VELAGFAVVLLVTTF

-871 GVSSIGSNNE
+871 GISSIGSNNE

-886 NSLATSLEKLANT
+886 NSLATSLEKLAST

-941 VTQIKTPEAPK
+941 VTQIKAPEAPK

-980 FAGSMDGLNTTM
+980 FAGSMEGLNTTM
-992 TNIKLNLDGI
+992 IDIKRNLEGI
-1002 KASTALR
+1002 KASTELR

>member
-134 NVSTSTVSD
+134 NVNTSTVGD

-184 STNNQVTMAEAI
+184 ATNNQVTMAEAI
-196 AREKAQPKEDDS
+196 AKEKAQPKEDDS

-230 TGIMMLSISFIAL
+230 TGIMMLAISFVAL
-243 SLVPLNAQAALMF
+243 SLVPLNAQAALTF
-256 ATLCGSLVVVFW
+256 AALCGSLVVVFW

-311 AVTYT
+311 ALTYT
-316 LMSFVSSILLS
+316 LMSFVSSTLLS

-364 KGGALPM
+364 KGGALPT

-397 LPGLGK
+397 LPGLDK
-403 ALLIFLLVAGMTVG
+403 ALLIFLLVSGMTVG

-442 ITIMV
+442 ITVMV
-447 GAVAILTIILG
+447 GTVAILTIILG
-458 LIPEP
+458 LLPES

-470 RIGLI
+470 GMGLI
-475 MAMVNV
+475 MVMVNV

-489 AEHLAEVDEKKIKDL
+489 AEHLAEVDEKKIKEL
-504 TDLMT
+504 TNLMT
-509 VITVMVTIISV
+509 TITVMVAVISV
-520 LVVIL
+520 LVIIL
-525 GYIPIEN
+525 GYIPLKN

-542 IAMLP
+542 IAMLS

-570 LASLIVVALAGLAW
+570 LASLIVVALAGLVW
-584 LVTALIQDPVKTIIA
+584 LVTALIQDPIKTIIA

-615 AAMALASMANVL
+615 AAKELAVMANILMVAT
-627 LKLVPIGPAQAPVF
+627 PSGPVF
-641 VAALLG
+641 AAALLG
-647 LALVMPLVIVIA
+647 VALAVPIVVFLALA
-659 ATGILVT
+659 GILIT
-666 KMILLSGAS
+666 KMIGMGKP
-675 PEQVLQAA
+675 PEQVSQAA

-697 ITAILLAS
+697 TTAILLAS
-705 LAIPLFFAIG
+705 LAIPLFFAVG
-715 LALFALGSIVSFMKG
+715 LALFALGSIVAFMKG
-730 VAVVMQAMS
+730 VSVVMQVMS
-739 ELPPL
+739 TIPPL
-744 DVSPIAETAEQ
+744 DVSPIAETADQ
-755 IVKLLAAVVLLVPPM
+755 LVNLVSATVLLVPPM
-770 ITLAGFAVVLLVTTF
+770 VELAGFAVVLLVTTF

-796 FIASISLGM
+796 FIAGISLSM

-827 MNDLVGIIANMSQ
+827 MNDLVGIIANMNQ
-840 ASAAIA
+840 ASDTIA
-846 KYKSMGFFAYLNVM
+846 KYKSMGFFAYLRVM
-860 ADISR
+860 ADIGR

-871 GVSSIGSNNE
+871 GISSIGSNNE

-904 QVARALKE
+904 QVARALRE

-921 EVGDINIKHSVS
+921 DVGDINIKHSVS

-941 VTQIKTPEAPK
+941 VTQIKAPEAPK

-980 FAGSMDGLNTTM
+980 FAGSMEGLNTTM
-992 TNIKLNLDGI
+992 IDIKRNLEGI
-1002 KASTALR
+1002 KASTELR

>member
-1 MANDTG
+1 
-7 KITGAINQ
+7 
-15 AGVNLTEAMR
+15 
-25 AEASNINSAI
+25 
-35 SNNANT
+35 
-41 IANKVNPSLNAI
+41 
-53 KDGVVLNE
+53 
-61 DIAAAE
+61 
-67 DLIVEELNG
+67 
-76 LGSFLKEKVAGIMN
+76 MN

-134 NVSTSTVSD
+134 NVNTSTVGD

-163 MFTVGLA
+163 MFTMGLA

-196 AREKAQPKEDDS
+196 AKERAQPKEDDS
-208 GKAKGNFRSFLQ
+208 DKAKGNFRSFLQ

-230 TGIMMLSISFIAL
+230 TGIMMLAVSFVAL
-243 SLVPLNAQAALMF
+243 SLVPLNAQAALTF
-256 ATLCGSLVVVFW
+256 AALCGSLVVVFW

-316 LMSFVSSILLS
+316 LMSFVSSVLLS
-327 NWPSLLVGIVLTM
+327 NWPSLLVGLVLTM

-364 KGGALPM
+364 KGGALPT
-371 LVNSVAKL
+371 LINSIAKL
-379 VLLVVTTALVC
+379 VLLVVGTALVC

-397 LPGLGK
+397 LPGLDK
-403 ALLIFLLVAGMTVG
+403 ALLIFLLVAGMTVS

-447 GAVAILTIILG
+447 GVVSLLTIILG

-470 RIGLI
+470 GMGLI

-489 AEHLAEVDEKKIKDL
+489 AEHLAEVDEKKIKEL
-504 TDLMT
+504 TNLMT
-509 VITVMVTIISV
+509 VITAMVTVTSI
-520 LVVIL
+520 LVMIL
-525 GYIPIEN
+525 GHIPIEN
-532 LIQGMIMVTL
+532 IIQGIVSVTL
-542 IAMLP
+542 IALLP
-547 KIMIALFK
+547 RVMIQMFK
-555 DIQQDQVMQALKGVA
+555 DIPQDEVAQALVGVLA
-570 LASLIVVALAGLAW
+570 ASLIVVAVAGLAW
-584 LVTALIQDPVKTIIA
+584 LITNMMPDPTSTITAI
-599 CTAVLVMAVA
+599 TAVLTMAIA
-609 VAAIGF
+609 MYAIGQ
-615 AAMALASMANVL
+615 AASALATMANVL
-627 LKLVPIGPAQAPVF
+627 LTLVPPFGLPIFAT
-641 VAALLG
+641 ALLG
-647 LALVMPLVIVIA
+647 LALVMPLVIAIA

-666 KMILLSGAS
+666 QMILLSGAS
-675 PEQVLQAA
+675 PEQVLVSAM
-683 LATLALAAAFALVA
+683 ATLVLAAAFSMIATTAL
-697 ITAILLAS
+697 LLAAV
-705 LAIPLFFAIG
+705 AIPLFFAID

-770 ITLAGFAVVLLVTTF
+770 ITLAGFAMVLLVATS
-785 FAKLALLTTFS
+785 FARVALLTTFS
-796 FIASISLGM
+796 FIAGISLGM

-827 MNDLVGIIANMSQ
+827 MNGLVGIIANMSQ
-840 ASAAIA
+840 ASATIA
-846 KYKSMGFFAYLNVM
+846 NYKSMGLLAYLNVM

-886 NSLATSLEKLANT
+886 NSLATSLEKLAST

-957 GNSKVVEGLLR
+957 GNSKVIESLLR
-968 EMVQALGELRSS
+968 EMVQSLGELRSS

-992 TNIKLNLDGI
+992 TNIKLNLDSI
-1002 KASTALR
+1002 RASTALR

>member
-134 NVSTSTVSD
+134 NVNTSTVGD

-184 STNNQVTMAEAI
+184 ATNNQVTMAEAI
-196 AREKAQPKEDDS
+196 AKEKAQPKEDDS

-230 TGIMMLSISFIAL
+230 TGIMMLAISFVAL
-243 SLVPLNAQAALMF
+243 SLVPLNAQAALTF
-256 ATLCGSLVVVFW
+256 AALCGSLVVVFW

-311 AVTYT
+311 ALTYT
-316 LMSFVSSILLS
+316 LMSFVSSTLLS
-327 NWPSLLVGIVLTM
+327 NWPSLLVGLVLTM

-364 KGGALPM
+364 KGGALPT

-397 LPGLGK
+397 LPGLDK
-403 ALLIFLLVAGMTVG
+403 ALLIFLLVSGMTVG

-442 ITIMV
+442 ITVMV
-447 GAVAILTIILG
+447 GTVAILTIILG
-458 LIPEP
+458 LLPES

-470 RIGLI
+470 GMGLI
-475 MAMVNV
+475 MVMVNV

-489 AEHLAEVDEKKIKDL
+489 AEHLAEVDEKKIKEL
-504 TDLMT
+504 TNLMT
-509 VITVMVTIISV
+509 TITVMVAVISV
-520 LVVIL
+520 LVIIL
-525 GYIPIEN
+525 GYIPLKN

-542 IAMLP
+542 IAMLS

-570 LASLIVVALAGLAW
+570 LASLIVVALAGLVW
-584 LVTALIQDPVKTIIA
+584 LVTALIQDPIKTIIA

-615 AAMALASMANVL
+615 AAMELAVMANILMVAT
-627 LKLVPIGPAQAPVF
+627 PSGPVF
-641 VAALLG
+641 AAALLG
-647 LALVMPLVIVIA
+647 VALAVPIVVFLALA
-659 ATGILVT
+659 GILIT
-666 KMILLSGAS
+666 KMIGMGKP
-675 PEQVLQAA
+675 PEQVSQAA

-697 ITAILLAS
+697 TTAILLAS
-705 LAIPLFFAIG
+705 LAIPLFFAVG
-715 LALFALGSIVSFMKG
+715 LALFALGSIVAFMKG
-730 VAVVMQAMS
+730 VSVVMQVMS
-739 ELPPL
+739 TIPPL
-744 DVSPIAETAEQ
+744 DVSPIAETADQ
-755 IVKLLAAVVLLVPPM
+755 LVNLVSATVLLVPPM
-770 ITLAGFAVVLLVTTF
+770 VELAGFAVVLLVTTF

-796 FIASISLGM
+796 FIAGISLSM

-827 MNDLVGIIANMSQ
+827 MNDLVGIIANMNQ
-840 ASAAIA
+840 ASDTIA
-846 KYKSMGFFAYLNVM
+846 KYKSMGFFAYLRVM
-860 ADISR
+860 ADIGR

-871 GVSSIGSNNE
+871 GISSIGSNNE

-904 QVARALKE
+904 QVARALRE

-921 EVGDINIKHSVS
+921 DVGDINIKHSVS

-941 VTQIKTPEAPK
+941 VTQIKAPEAPK

-957 GNSKVVEGLLR
+957 GNSKIVEGLLR

-980 FAGSMDGLNTTM
+980 FAGSMEGLNTTM
-992 TNIKLNLDGI
+992 IDIKRNLEGI
-1002 KASTALR
+1002 KASTELR

>member
-76 LGSFLKEKVAGIMN
+76 LGDFLKEKVAGIMN

-120 EERKNNAIIDTGDI
+120 EERKNSAIIDTGDI
-134 NVSTSTVSD
+134 NVSTSTVGD

-184 STNNQVTMAEAI
+184 ATNNQVTMAEAI
-196 AREKAQPKEDDS
+196 AKERAQPKEDDS

-230 TGIMMLSISFIAL
+230 TGIMMLAVSFVAL

-311 AVTYT
+311 ALTYT

-340 GIMVGSIFAMKA
+340 GIMVSSIFAMKA

-359 EVDPQ
+359 EIDPQ
-364 KGGALPM
+364 KGGALPT
-371 LVNSVAKL
+371 LINSIAKL
-379 VLLVVTTALVC
+379 VLLVVTTAIVC

-397 LPGLGK
+397 LPGLNK
-403 ALLIFLLVAGMTVG
+403 ALSIFLLVAGMTVG

-447 GAVAILTIILG
+447 GVVSILTIILG
-458 LIPEP
+458 LMPEP
-463 ILIQGMI
+463 ILIQGMV
-470 RIGLI
+470 RIGLV
-475 MAMVNV
+475 MAMVNI

-489 AEHLAEVDEKKIKDL
+489 AEHLAEVDEKKIEDL
-504 TDLMT
+504 TNLMI
-509 VITVMVTIISV
+509 VITVMVAVVSV
-520 LVVIL
+520 LVIVL
-525 GYIPIEN
+525 GSMPIEN
-532 LIQGMIMVTL
+532 IIQGIVSVTL
-542 IAMLP
+542 IALLP
-547 KIMIALFK
+547 RVMIQMFKSIPPDEVTQALF
-555 DIQQDQVMQALKGVA
+555 GVLA
-570 LASLIVVALAGLAW
+570 ASLIVVAVAGLAW
-584 LVTALIQDPVKTIIA
+584 LITNMMPDPTSTITAI
-599 CTAVLVMAVA
+599 TAVLTMAIA
-609 VAAIGF
+609 MYAIGQ
-615 AAMALASMANVL
+615 AASALAAMANVL
-627 LKLVPIGPAQAPVF
+627 MTATPFGPVF
-641 VAALLG
+641 AAALLG

-666 KMILLSGAS
+666 KMILAS
-675 PEQVLQAA
+675 EATPEQVLVSAM
-683 LATLALAAAFALVA
+683 ATLVLAAAFSMIATTAL
-697 ITAILLAS
+697 LLAAV
-705 LAIPLFFAIG
+705 AIPLSFAIR
-715 LALFALGSIVSFMKG
+715 LALSALGSIVSFMKG

-770 ITLAGFAVVLLVTTF
+770 VTLAGFAVVLLVATS
-785 FAKLALLTTFS
+785 FASVALLTTFS
-796 FIASISLGM
+796 FIAGISLSM
-805 FTLNYTL
+805 FALNYTL
-812 QALNFEAVSESIGNT
+812 QVLNFEAVSESIGNT
-827 MNDLVGIIANMSQ
+827 MNDLVGILANMNQ

-846 KYKSMGFFAYLNVM
+846 NYKSMGLFAYLNVM

-886 NSLATSLEKLANT
+886 NSLATSLEKLAST

-957 GNSKVVEGLLR
+957 GNSKVIESLLR
-968 EMVQALGELRSS
+968 EMVQSLGELRSS

-992 TNIKLNLDGI
+992 VNIKLDLDSI

>member
-15 AGVNLTEAMR
+15 AGVNLTEAIR
-25 AEASNINSAI
+25 AEASKTNSAI

-41 IANKVNPSLNAI
+41 IANRVNPSLNAI

-76 LGSFLKEKVAGIMN
+76 LGDFLKEKVAGIMN

-134 NVSTSTVSD
+134 NVNTSTVGD
-143 LKGAK
+143 LKGSK

-163 MFTVGLA
+163 MFTMGLA

-196 AREKAQPKEDDS
+196 AKERAQPKEDDS

-230 TGIMMLSISFIAL
+230 TGIMMLAISFVAL
-243 SLVPLNAQAALMF
+243 SLVPLNAQAALTF
-256 ATLCGSLVVVFW
+256 AALCGSLVVVFW

-316 LMSFVSSILLS
+316 LMSFVSSVLLS
-327 NWPSLLVGIVLTM
+327 NWPSLLVGLVLTM

-364 KGGALPM
+364 KGGALPT
-371 LVNSVAKL
+371 LINSVAKL

-397 LPGLGK
+397 LPGIGK
-403 ALLIFLLVAGMTVG
+403 ALLIFLLVAGMTVS

-447 GAVAILTIILG
+447 GVVSILTIILG

-463 ILIQGMI
+463 ILIQSMIGM
-470 RIGLI
+470 GLI
-475 MAMVNV
+475 MVMVNV

-489 AEHLAEVDEKKIKDL
+489 AEHLAEVDEKKIKEL
-504 TDLMT
+504 TNLMT
-509 VITVMVTIISV
+509 VITVMVAVISV
-520 LVVIL
+520 LVIIL
-525 GYIPIEN
+525 GYIPLEN

-547 KIMIALFK
+547 KIMIELFK

-609 VAAIGF
+609 VATIGF
-615 AAMALASMANVL
+615 AAMELAVMANILMVAT
-627 LKLVPIGPAQAPVF
+627 PFGPVF
-641 VAALLG
+641 AAALLG
-647 LALVMPLVIVIA
+647 VALAVPIVISLAL
-659 ATGILVT
+659 TGILIT
-666 KMILLSGAS
+666 KMLGMGTP
-675 PEQVLQAA
+675 PEQVLQAV
-683 LATLALAAAFALVA
+683 LATLALAAAFAV
-697 ITAILLAS
+697 ISVTAVMLAG
-705 LAIPLFFAIG
+705 LAIPLAFAIP
-715 LALFALGSIVSFMKG
+715 LALFALVSIVAFIKG
-730 VAVVMQAMS
+730 VSVVMQVMS
-739 ELPPL
+739 VMPPL
-744 DVSPIAETAEQ
+744 DVSPITEAANQLVNLVTAT
-755 IVKLLAAVVLLVPPM
+755 ALLVPPM
-770 ITLAGFAVVLLVTTF
+770 VTLAGFAVVLLVATS
-785 FAKLALLTTFS
+785 FANVALLTTFS
-796 FIASISLGM
+796 FIAGISLGM

-812 QALNFEAVSESIGNT
+812 QVLNFEAVSESIGNT
-827 MNDLVGIIANMSQ
+827 MNDLVGIIANMKQ

-846 KYKSMGFFAYLNVM
+846 NYKSMGLLAYLNVM

-957 GNSKVVEGLLR
+957 GNSKVIESLLR
-968 EMVQALGELRSS
+968 EMVQALGELRGS
-980 FAGSMDGLNTTM
+980 FAGSMEGLNTTM
-992 TNIKLNLDGI
+992 IDIKRNLEGI
-1002 KASTALR
+1002 KASTELR

>member
-15 AGVNLTEAMR
+15 AGVNLTEAIR

-41 IANKVNPSLNAI
+41 IANRVNPSLNAI

-112 NAISEGDE
+112 NAISEGDK

-134 NVSTSTVSD
+134 NVNTSTVGD

-163 MFTVGLA
+163 MFTMGLA

-196 AREKAQPKEDDS
+196 AKERAQPKEDDS
-208 GKAKGNFRSFLQ
+208 DKAKGNFRSFLQ
-220 GLVGPLESVA
+220 DLVGPLESVA
-230 TGIMMLSISFIAL
+230 TGIMMLAISFVAL
-243 SLVPLNAQAALMF
+243 SLVPLNAQAALTF
-256 ATLCGSLVVVFW
+256 AALCGSLVVVFW

-298 GILESFAKMVFLM
+298 GILENFAKMVFLM

-316 LMSFVSSILLS
+316 LMSFVSSVFLS
-327 NWPSLLVGIVLTM
+327 NWPSLLVGLVLTM

-364 KGGALPM
+364 KGGALPT
-371 LVNSVAKL
+371 LINSIAKL
-379 VLLVVTTALVC
+379 VLLVVTTAVVC

-397 LPGLGK
+397 FPGIGK
-403 ALLIFLLVAGMTVG
+403 ALLIFLLVAGMTVS

-447 GAVAILTIILG
+447 GVVSILTIILG

-463 ILIQGMI
+463 ILNQGMF
-470 RIGLI
+470 RMGLI
-475 MAMVNV
+475 MVMVNV

-489 AEHLAEVDEKKIKDL
+489 AEHLAEVDEKKIKEL
-504 TDLMT
+504 TNLMT
-509 VITVMVTIISV
+509 IITVMVTVISV

-532 LIQGMIMVTL
+532 IIQGIVSVTL
-542 IAMLP
+542 IALLP
-547 KIMIALFK
+547 RVMIQMFK
-555 DIQQDQVMQALKGVA
+555 DIPQDEVAQALVGVLA
-570 LASLIVVALAGLAW
+570 ASLIVVAVAGLAW
-584 LVTALIQDPVKTIIA
+584 LITNMMPDPTSTITAI
-599 CTAVLVMAVA
+599 TAVLTMAIA
-609 VAAIGF
+609 MYAIGQ
-615 AAMALASMANVL
+615 AASALATMANVL
-627 LKLVPIGPAQAPVF
+627 LTLVPPFGLPIFAT
-641 VAALLG
+641 ALLG
-647 LALVMPLVIVIA
+647 LALVMPLVIAIA

-666 KMILLSGAS
+666 QMILSSGAS
-675 PEQVLQAA
+675 PEQVLVSAM
-683 LATLALAAAFALVA
+683 ATLVLAAAFSMIATTAL
-697 ITAILLAS
+697 LLAAV
-705 LAIPLFFAIG
+705 AIPLFFAIG

-770 ITLAGFAVVLLVTTF
+770 ITLAGFAMVLLVTTF
-785 FAKLALLTTFS
+785 LAKLALLTTFS
-796 FIASISLGM
+796 FIAGISLGM
-805 FTLNYTL
+805 STLNYTL
-812 QALNFEAVSESIGNT
+812 QTLNFEAVSESIGNT
-827 MNDLVGIIANMSQ
+827 MNDLVGIIANMNQ

-846 KYKSMGFFAYLNVM
+846 NYKSMGLLAYLNVM

-957 GNSKVVEGLLR
+957 GNSKVIESLLR
-968 EMVQALGELRSS
+968 EMVQALGELRGS
-980 FAGSMDGLNTTM
+980 FAGSMEGLNTTM
-992 TNIKLNLDGI
+992 IDIKRNLEGI
-1002 KASTALR
+1002 KASTELR

>member
-15 AGVNLTEAMR
+15 AGVNLTEAIR
-25 AEASNINSAI
+25 AEASKTNSAI

-41 IANKVNPSLNAI
+41 IANRVNPSLNAI

-76 LGSFLKEKVAGIMN
+76 LGDFLKEKVAGIMN

-134 NVSTSTVSD
+134 NVNTSTVGD

-184 STNNQVTMAEAI
+184 ATNNQVTMAEAI
-196 AREKAQPKEDDS
+196 AKERAQPKEDDS
-208 GKAKGNFRSFLQ
+208 DKAKGNFRSFLQ
-220 GLVGPLESVA
+220 DLVGPLESVA
-230 TGIMMLSISFIAL
+230 TGIMMLAISFVAL
-243 SLVPLNAQAALMF
+243 SLVPLNAQAALTF
-256 ATLCGSLVVVFW
+256 AALCGSLVVVFW

-316 LMSFVSSILLS
+316 LMSFVSSVLLS
-327 NWPSLLVGIVLTM
+327 NWPSLLVGLVLTM

-364 KGGALPM
+364 KGGALPT
-371 LVNSVAKL
+371 LINSIAKL
-379 VLLVVTTALVC
+379 VLLVVTTAIVC

-397 LPGLGK
+397 LPGIGK
-403 ALLIFLLVAGMTVG
+403 ALLIFLLVSGMTVS

-447 GAVAILTIILG
+447 GVVSILTIILG
-458 LIPEP
+458 LMPEP
-463 ILIQGMI
+463 ILIQGMV
-470 RIGLI
+470 GMVLI
-475 MAMVNV
+475 MAMVNI

-489 AEHLAEVDEKKIKDL
+489 AEHLAEVDEKKIKEL
-504 TDLMT
+504 TNLMT
-509 VITVMVTIISV
+509 VITVMVAVISV

-525 GYIPIEN
+525 GYIPIGN

-615 AAMALASMANVL
+615 AAMELAVMANIL
-627 LKLVPIGPAQAPVF
+627 MAATPFGPVF
-641 VAALLG
+641 AAALLG
-647 LALVMPLVIVIA
+647 VVLAVPIVISLA
-659 ATGILVT
+659 FTGILIT
-666 KMILLSGAS
+666 KMMLGTGTP

-683 LATLALAAAFALVA
+683 LATLALAAAFAV
-697 ITAILLAS
+697 ISVTAVMLAG
-705 LAIPLFFAIG
+705 LAIPLAFAVG
-715 LALFALGSIVSFMKG
+715 LALFALVSIVTFIKG
-730 VAVVMQAMS
+730 ASVVMQVMS
-739 ELPPL
+739 VMPPL
-744 DVSPIAETAEQ
+744 DVSPITEAANQLVNLVTATT
-755 IVKLLAAVVLLVPPM
+755 LLVPPM
-770 ITLAGFAVVLLVTTF
+770 VTLAGFAVVLLVATS
-785 FAKLALLTTFS
+785 FANVALLTTFS
-796 FIASISLGM
+796 FIAGISLGM

-812 QALNFEAVSESIGNT
+812 QVLNFEAVSESIGNT
-827 MNDLVGIIANMSQ
+827 MNDLVGIIANMNQ
-840 ASAAIA
+840 ASTAIA
-846 KYKSMGFFAYLNVM
+846 NYKSMGLLAYLNVM

-968 EMVQALGELRSS
+968 EMVQALGELRGS
-980 FAGSMDGLNTTM
+980 FAGSMEGLNTTM
-992 TNIKLNLDGI
+992 IDIKRNLEGI
-1002 KASTALR
+1002 KASTELR

>member
-25 AEASNINSAI
+25 TEASNINSAI

-76 LGSFLKEKVAGIMN
+76 LGDFLKEKVAGIMN

-120 EERKNNAIIDTGDI
+120 EERKNSAIIDTGDI
-134 NVSTSTVSD
+134 NVSTSTVGD

-184 STNNQVTMAEAI
+184 ATNNQVTMAEAI
-196 AREKAQPKEDDS
+196 AKERAQPKEDDS

-230 TGIMMLSISFIAL
+230 TGIMMLAVSFVAL

-311 AVTYT
+311 ALTYT

-340 GIMVGSIFAMKA
+340 GIMVSSIFAMKA

-364 KGGALPM
+364 KGGALPT
-371 LVNSVAKL
+371 LINSIAKL
-379 VLLVVTTALVC
+379 VLLVVTTAIVC

-397 LPGLGK
+397 LPGLNK
-403 ALLIFLLVAGMTVG
+403 ALSIFLLVAGMTVG

-447 GAVAILTIILG
+447 GVVSILTIILG
-458 LIPEP
+458 LMPEP
-463 ILIQGMI
+463 ILIQGMV
-470 RIGLI
+470 RIGLV
-475 MAMVNV
+475 MAMVNI

-489 AEHLAEVDEKKIKDL
+489 AEHLAEVDEKKIEDL
-504 TDLMT
+504 TNLMI
-509 VITVMVTIISV
+509 VITVMVAVVSV
-520 LVVIL
+520 LVIVL
-525 GYIPIEN
+525 GSMPIEN
-532 LIQGMIMVTL
+532 IIQGIVSVTL
-542 IAMLP
+542 IALLP
-547 KIMIALFK
+547 RVMIQMFKSIPPDEVTQALF
-555 DIQQDQVMQALKGVA
+555 GVLA
-570 LASLIVVALAGLAW
+570 ASLIVVAVAGLAW
-584 LVTALIQDPVKTIIA
+584 LITNMIPDPTSTITAI
-599 CTAVLVMAVA
+599 TAVLTMAIA
-609 VAAIGF
+609 MYAIGQ
-615 AAMALASMANVL
+615 AASALAAMANVL
-627 LKLVPIGPAQAPVF
+627 MTATPFGPVF
-641 VAALLG
+641 LAALLG
-647 LALVMPLVIVIA
+647 LALVMPLVIEIA
-659 ATGILVT
+659 VTGILVT
-666 KMILLSGAS
+666 QMILSSGAS
-675 PEQVLQAA
+675 PEQVLVSAM
-683 LATLALAAAFALVA
+683 ATLVLAAAFSMIATTAL
-697 ITAILLAS
+697 LLAAV
-705 LAIPLFFAIG
+705 AIPLSFAIG
-715 LALFALGSIVSFMKG
+715 LALSALGSIVSFMKG

-770 ITLAGFAVVLLVTTF
+770 VTLAGFAVVLLVATS
-785 FAKLALLTTFS
+785 FASVALLTTFS
-796 FIASISLGM
+796 FIAGISLSM
-805 FTLNYTL
+805 FALNYTL
-812 QALNFEAVSESIGNT
+812 QVLNFEAVSESIGNT
-827 MNDLVGIIANMSQ
+827 MNDLVGILANMNQ

-846 KYKSMGFFAYLNVM
+846 NYKSMGLLAYLNVM

-865 FRSIIK
+865 FRSIVK

-886 NSLATSLEKLANT
+886 NSLATSLEKLAST

-957 GNSKVVEGLLR
+957 GNSKVIESLLR
-968 EMVQALGELRSS
+968 EMVQSLGELRSS

-992 TNIKLNLDGI
+992 VNIKLDLDSI

>member
-101 PEGNADIVEAV
+101 PEGNADIVEAINV
-112 NAISEGDE
+112 ISEGDE
-120 EERKNNAIIDTGDI
+120 EERKNSAIIDTGDI
-134 NVSTSTVSD
+134 NVSTSSVGD

-184 STNNQVTMAEAI
+184 ATNNQVTMAEAI
-196 AREKAQPKEDDS
+196 AKEKAQPKEDDS

-230 TGIMMLSISFIAL
+230 TGIMMLAVSFVAL
-243 SLVPLNAQAALMF
+243 SLVPLNAQAALTF
-256 ATLCGSLVVVFW
+256 AALCGSLVVVFW

-311 AVTYT
+311 ALTYT
-316 LMSFVSSILLS
+316 LMSFVSSTLLS
-327 NWPSLLVGIVLTM
+327 NWPTLLVGLVLTM

-371 LVNSVAKL
+371 LINSVAKL
-379 VLLVVTTALVC
+379 VLIVVTTALVC

-397 LPGLGK
+397 LPGIGK

-442 ITIMV
+442 ITVMV
-447 GAVAILTIILG
+447 GTVAILTIILG

-470 RIGLI
+470 GMGLI
-475 MAMVNV
+475 MVMVNV

-489 AEHLAEVDEKKIKDL
+489 AEHLAEVDEKKIKEL
-504 TDLMT
+504 TNLMT
-509 VITVMVTIISV
+509 IITVMVAVISV
-520 LVVIL
+520 LVIIL
-525 GYIPIEN
+525 GYIPLEN

-599 CTAVLVMAVA
+599 CTAVLVLAVA

-615 AAMALASMANVL
+615 AAMALAVMANIL
-627 LKLVPIGPAQAPVF
+627 MATTPFGPVF
-641 VAALLG
+641 AAALLG
-647 LALVMPLVIVIA
+647 VALAVPIVVSLAI
-659 ATGILVT
+659 TGILIT
-666 KMILLSGAS
+666 KMMIGMGTP

-683 LATLALAAAFALVA
+683 LATLALAAAFALIA
-697 ITAILLAS
+697 TTAILLAT
-705 LAIPLFFAIG
+705 LAIPLAVAMS
-715 LALFALGSIVSFMKG
+715 LALFALVSIVAFMKG
-730 VAVVMQAMS
+730 VSVVMQVMS
-739 ELPPL
+739 IMPPL
-744 DVSPIAETAEQ
+744 DVSPITE
-755 IVKLLAAVVLLVPPM
+755 AADQLVNLVAATVLLVPPM
-770 ITLAGFAVVLLVTTF
+770 VVLAGFAMVLLVTTF
-785 FAKLALLTTFS
+785 FARLALLTTFS
-796 FIASISLGM
+796 FIAGISLGM

-812 QALNFEAVSESIGNT
+812 QTLNFEAVSESIGNT
-827 MNDLVGIIANMSQ
+827 MNDLVGIIANMSK
-840 ASAAIA
+840 ASIAIS
-846 KYKSMGFFAYLNVM
+846 KYKSMGFLAYLNVM

-865 FRSIIK
+865 FRNIIK
-871 GVSSIGSNNE
+871 GISSIGSNNE

-886 NSLATSLEKLANT
+886 NSLATSLEKLAST

-941 VTQIKTPEAPK
+941 VTQIKAPEAPK

-980 FAGSMDGLNTTM
+980 FAGSMEGLNTTM
-992 TNIKLNLDGI
+992 VDIKRDLDGI

>member
-76 LGSFLKEKVAGIMN
+76 LGDFLKEKVAGIMN

-120 EERKNNAIIDTGDI
+120 EERKNSAIIDTGDI
-134 NVSTSTVSD
+134 NVSTSTVGD

-184 STNNQVTMAEAI
+184 ATNNQVTMAEAI
-196 AREKAQPKEDDS
+196 AKERAQPKEDDS

-230 TGIMMLSISFIAL
+230 TGIMMLAVSFVAL

-311 AVTYT
+311 ALTYT

-340 GIMVGSIFAMKA
+340 GIMVSSIFAMKA

-364 KGGALPM
+364 KGGALPT
-371 LVNSVAKL
+371 LINSIAKL
-379 VLLVVTTALVC
+379 VLLVVTTAIVC

-397 LPGLGK
+397 LPGLNK
-403 ALLIFLLVAGMTVG
+403 ALSIFLLVAGMTVG

-447 GAVAILTIILG
+447 GVVSILTIILG
-458 LIPEP
+458 LMPEP
-463 ILIQGMI
+463 ILIQGMV
-470 RIGLI
+470 RIGLV
-475 MAMVNV
+475 MAMVNI

-489 AEHLAEVDEKKIKDL
+489 AEHLAEVDEKKIEDL
-504 TDLMT
+504 TNLMI
-509 VITVMVTIISV
+509 VITVMVAVVSV
-520 LVVIL
+520 LVIVL
-525 GYIPIEN
+525 GSMPIEN
-532 LIQGMIMVTL
+532 IIQGIVSVTL
-542 IAMLP
+542 IALLP
-547 KIMIALFK
+547 RVMIQMFKSIPPDEVTQALF
-555 DIQQDQVMQALKGVA
+555 GVLA
-570 LASLIVVALAGLAW
+570 ASLIVVAVAGLAW
-584 LVTALIQDPVKTIIA
+584 LITNMMPDPTSTITAI
-599 CTAVLVMAVA
+599 TAVLTMAIA
-609 VAAIGF
+609 MYAIGQ
-615 AAMALASMANVL
+615 AASALAAMANVL
-627 LKLVPIGPAQAPVF
+627 MTATPFGPVF
-641 VAALLG
+641 AAALLG

-666 KMILLSGAS
+666 KMILAS
-675 PEQVLQAA
+675 EATPEQVLVSAM
-683 LATLALAAAFALVA
+683 ATLVLAAAFSMIATTAL
-697 ITAILLAS
+697 LLAAV
-705 LAIPLFFAIG
+705 AIPLYFAIG

-770 ITLAGFAVVLLVTTF
+770 VTLAGFAVVLLVTTS
-785 FAKLALLTTFS
+785 FASVALLTTFS
-796 FIASISLGM
+796 FIAGISLSM
-805 FTLNYTL
+805 FALNYTL
-812 QALNFEAVSESIGNT
+812 QVLNFEAVSESIGNT
-827 MNDLVGIIANMSQ
+827 MNDLVGILANMNQ

-846 KYKSMGFFAYLNVM
+846 NYKSMGLFAYLNVM

-886 NSLATSLEKLANT
+886 NSLATSLEKLAST

-957 GNSKVVEGLLR
+957 GNSKVIESLLR
-968 EMVQALGELRSS
+968 EMVQSLGELRSS

-992 TNIKLNLDGI
+992 VNIKLDLDSI

>member
-25 AEASNINSAI
+25 TEASNINSAI

-76 LGSFLKEKVAGIMN
+76 LGDFLKEKVAGIMN

-134 NVSTSTVSD
+134 NVSTSTVGD

-184 STNNQVTMAEAI
+184 ATNNQVTMAEAI

-230 TGIMMLSISFIAL
+230 TGIMMLSISFVAL
-243 SLVPLNAQAALMF
+243 SLVPLNAQAALTF
-256 ATLCGSLVVVFW
+256 AALCGSLVVVFW

-288 KDKKQPGNIF
+288 KDKKQPGNIL
-298 GILESFAKMVFLM
+298 GILENFAKMVFLM
-311 AVTYT
+311 ALTYT
-316 LMSFVSSILLS
+316 LMSFVSSMLLS

-340 GIMVGSIFAMKA
+340 GIMVSSIFAMKA

-364 KGGALPM
+364 KGGALPT
-371 LVNSVAKL
+371 LINSVAKL
-379 VLLVVTTALVC
+379 VLLVVGTALVC

-397 LPGLGK
+397 LPGLDK

-447 GAVAILTIILG
+447 GVVAILTTILG

-463 ILIQGMI
+463 ILTRGMI
-470 RIGLI
+470 GMVLI

-489 AEHLAEVDEKKIKDL
+489 AEHLAEVDEKKIKEL
-504 TDLMT
+504 TNLMT
-509 VITVMVTIISV
+509 VITVMVAVISV
-520 LVVIL
+520 LVIIL
-525 GYIPIEN
+525 GYIPLGN

-615 AAMALASMANVL
+615 AAMELAVMANIL
-627 LKLVPIGPAQAPVF
+627 MSATTFGPVF
-641 VAALLG
+641 AAALLG
-647 LALVMPLVIVIA
+647 IALAVPIVVSLALA
-659 ATGILVT
+659 GILIT
-666 KMILLSGAS
+666 KMMIGMGTP

-683 LATLALAAAFALVA
+683 MATLVLAAAFALVA
-697 ITAILLAS
+697 TTAILLATV
-705 LAIPLFFAIG
+705 AIPLFFAVG
-715 LALFALGSIVSFMKG
+715 LALFALSSIVAFMKG
-730 VAVVMQAMS
+730 VSVVMQVMS
-739 ELPPL
+739 TIPPL
-744 DVSPIAETAEQ
+744 DVSPIAETANQ
-755 IVKLLAAVVLLVPPM
+755 LVNLVAATVLLVPPM
-770 ITLAGFAVVLLVTTF
+770 VELAGFAVVLLVTTF

-796 FIASISLGM
+796 FIAGISLGM

-827 MNDLVGIIANMSQ
+827 MNDLVGIIANMNQ
-840 ASAAIA
+840 ASATIA
-846 KYKSMGFFAYLNVM
+846 NYKSMGFFAYLRVM
-860 ADISR
+860 ADIGR

-871 GVSSIGSNNE
+871 GISSIGSNTE

-904 QVARALKE
+904 QVARALRE

-941 VTQIKTPEAPK
+941 VTQIKAPEAPK

-980 FAGSMDGLNTTM
+980 FAGSMEGLNSTM
-992 TNIKLNLDGI
+992 VDIKRDLDGI

>member
-25 AEASNINSAI
+25 TEASNINSAI

-134 NVSTSTVSD
+134 NVSTSTVGD

-163 MFTVGLA
+163 MFTMGLA

-208 GKAKGNFRSFLQ
+208 DKAKGNFRSFLQ

-230 TGIMMLSISFIAL
+230 TGIMMLAISFVAL
-243 SLVPLNAQAALMF
+243 SLVPLNAQAALTF
-256 ATLCGSLVVVFW
+256 AALCGSLVVVFW

-340 GIMVGSIFAMKA
+340 GIMVSSIFAMKA

-364 KGGALPM
+364 KGGALPT
-371 LVNSVAKL
+371 LINSVAKL
-379 VLLVVTTALVC
+379 VLLVVGTALVC

-397 LPGLGK
+397 LPGLDK

-417 IIALTAKIKEADPE
+417 IIALTAKIKEVDPE

-447 GAVAILTIILG
+447 GVVAILTIILG

-463 ILIQGMI
+463 ILIQSMIGM
-470 RIGLI
+470 GLI

-489 AEHLAEVDEKKIKDL
+489 AEHLAEVDEKKIKEL
-504 TDLMT
+504 TNLMT
-509 VITVMVTIISV
+509 VITVMVAVISV
-520 LVVIL
+520 LVIIL
-525 GYIPIEN
+525 GYIPLEN

-615 AAMALASMANVL
+615 AAMELAVMANIL
-627 LKLVPIGPAQAPVF
+627 MAATPFGPVF
-641 VAALLG
+641 AAALLG
-647 LALVMPLVIVIA
+647 IALAVPIVVSLALA
-659 ATGILVT
+659 GILIT
-666 KMILLSGAS
+666 KMMIGMGTP

-683 LATLALAAAFALVA
+683 LATLALAAAFAV
-697 ITAILLAS
+697 ISVTAVMLAG
-705 LAIPLFFAIG
+705 LAIPLAFAMS
-715 LALFALGSIVSFMKG
+715 LALFALVSIVTFIKG
-730 VAVVMQAMS
+730 VSVVMQVMS
-739 ELPPL
+739 VIPPL
-744 DVSPIAETAEQ
+744 DVSPITE
-755 IVKLLAAVVLLVPPM
+755 AANQLVNLVAATVLLVPP
-770 ITLAGFAVVLLVTTF
+770 IVELAGFAVVLLVTTF

-827 MNDLVGIIANMSQ
+827 MNDLVGIIANMNQ
-840 ASAAIA
+840 ASTTIA
-846 KYKSMGFFAYLNVM
+846 NYKSMGFFAYLRVM
-860 ADISR
+860 ADIGR

-871 GVSSIGSNNE
+871 GISSIGSNTE

-904 QVARALKE
+904 QVARALRE

-941 VTQIKTPEAPK
+941 VTQIKAPEAPK

-957 GNSKVVEGLLR
+957 GNSKVVESLLR

-980 FAGSMDGLNTTM
+980 FAGSMEGLNTTM
-992 TNIKLNLDGI
+992 IDIKRNIEGI
-1002 KASTALR
+1002 KASTELR

>member
-25 AEASNINSAI
+25 TEASNINSAI

-134 NVSTSTVSD
+134 NVSTSTVGD

-163 MFTVGLA
+163 MFTMGLA

-196 AREKAQPKEDDS
+196 AKERAQPKEDDS
-208 GKAKGNFRSFLQ
+208 DKAKGNFRSFLQ

-230 TGIMMLSISFIAL
+230 TGIMMLAISFVAL
-243 SLVPLNAQAALMF
+243 SLVPLNAQAALTF
-256 ATLCGSLVVVFW
+256 AALCGSLVVVFW

-340 GIMVGSIFAMKA
+340 GIMVSSIFAMKA

-364 KGGALPM
+364 KGGALPT
-371 LVNSVAKL
+371 LINSVAKL
-379 VLLVVTTALVC
+379 VLLVVGTALVC

-397 LPGLGK
+397 LPGLDK

-447 GAVAILTIILG
+447 GTVAILTIILS

-463 ILIQGMI
+463 ILIQSMIGM
-470 RIGLI
+470 GLI
-475 MAMVNV
+475 MVMVNV

-489 AEHLAEVDEKKIKDL
+489 AEHLAEVDEKKIKEL
-504 TDLMT
+504 TNLMT
-509 VITVMVTIISV
+509 VITVMVAVISV
-520 LVVIL
+520 LVIIL
-525 GYIPIEN
+525 GYIPLEN

-570 LASLIVVALAGLAW
+570 LVSLIVVALAGLAW
-584 LVTALIQDPVKTIIA
+584 LVTTLIQDPVKTIIA

-615 AAMALASMANVL
+615 AAMELAVMANIL
-627 LKLVPIGPAQAPVF
+627 MSATAFGPVF
-641 VAALLG
+641 AAALLG
-647 LALVMPLVIVIA
+647 IALAVPIVVSLAL
-659 ATGILVT
+659 TGILIT
-666 KMILLSGAS
+666 KMMIGMGTP

-683 LATLALAAAFALVA
+683 LATLALAAAFAV
-697 ITAILLAS
+697 ISVTAVMLAG
-705 LAIPLFFAIG
+705 LAIPLAFAVG
-715 LALFALGSIVSFMKG
+715 LALFALVSIVTFIKG
-730 VAVVMQAMS
+730 VSVVMQVMS
-739 ELPPL
+739 VIPPL
-744 DVSPIAETAEQ
+744 DVSPITEAANQLVNLVTAT
-755 IVKLLAAVVLLVPPM
+755 ALLVPSM
-770 ITLAGFAVVLLVTTF
+770 VTLAGFAVVLLVATS
-785 FAKLALLTTFS
+785 FASVALLTTFS
-796 FIASISLGM
+796 FIAGISLGM
-805 FTLNYTL
+805 FTLNHTL
-812 QALNFEAVSESIGNT
+812 QVLNFEAVSESIGNT
-827 MNDLVGIIANMSQ
+827 MNDLVGIIANMNQ
-840 ASAAIA
+840 ASATIA
-846 KYKSMGFFAYLNVM
+846 NYKSMGLLAYLNVM

-871 GVSSIGSNNE
+871 GVSSIGSNTE

-904 QVARALKE
+904 QVARALRE

-941 VTQIKTPEAPK
+941 VTQIKAPEAPK

-957 GNSKVVEGLLR
+957 GNSKVVESLLR

-980 FAGSMDGLNTTM
+980 FAGSMEGLNTTM
-992 TNIKLNLDGI
+992 IDIKRNIEGI
-1002 KASTALR
+1002 KASTELR

>member
-76 LGSFLKEKVAGIMN
+76 LGDFLKEKVAGIMN

-134 NVSTSTVSD
+134 NVSTSTVGD

-163 MFTVGLA
+163 MFTMGLA

-196 AREKAQPKEDDS
+196 AKERAQPKEDDS

-230 TGIMMLSISFIAL
+230 TGIMMLSISFVAL
-243 SLVPLNAQAALMF
+243 SLVPLNAQAALTF
-256 ATLCGSLVVVFW
+256 AALCGSLVVVFW

-288 KDKKQPGNIF
+288 KDKKQPGNIL
-298 GILESFAKMVFLM
+298 GILENFAKMVFLM
-311 AVTYT
+311 ALTYT
-316 LMSFVSSILLS
+316 LMSFVSSMLLS

-340 GIMVGSIFAMKA
+340 GIMVSSIFAMKA

-364 KGGALPM
+364 KGGALPT
-371 LVNSVAKL
+371 LINSVAKL
-379 VLLVVTTALVC
+379 VLLVVGTALVC

-397 LPGLGK
+397 LPGLDK

-447 GAVAILTIILG
+447 GVVAILTTILG

-463 ILIQGMI
+463 ILTQGMI
-470 RIGLI
+470 GMVLI

-489 AEHLAEVDEKKIKDL
+489 AEHLAEVDEKKIKEL
-504 TDLMT
+504 TNLMT
-509 VITVMVTIISV
+509 VITVMVAVISV
-520 LVVIL
+520 LVIIL
-525 GYIPIEN
+525 GYIPLGN

-542 IAMLP
+542 IAMLS

-615 AAMALASMANVL
+615 AAMELAVMANIL
-627 LKLVPIGPAQAPVF
+627 MSATTFGPVF
-641 VAALLG
+641 AAALLG
-647 LALVMPLVIVIA
+647 MVLAVPIVVLLA
-659 ATGILVT
+659 FTGILIT
-666 KMILLSGAS
+666 KMMLGMDTP

-683 LATLALAAAFALVA
+683 MATLALAAAFAV
-697 ITAILLAS
+697 ISVTTVMLAG
-705 LAIPLFFAIG
+705 LAIPLFFAVG
-715 LALFALGSIVSFMKG
+715 LALFALSSIVAFMKG
-730 VAVVMQAMS
+730 VSVVMQVMS
-739 ELPPL
+739 TIPPL
-744 DVSPIAETAEQ
+744 DVSPIAETADQ
-755 IVKLLAAVVLLVPPM
+755 LANLVTATTLLVPPM
-770 ITLAGFAVVLLVTTF
+770 VELAGFAVVLLVATS

-827 MNDLVGIIANMSQ
+827 MNDLVGIIANMNQ
-840 ASAAIA
+840 ASATIA
-846 KYKSMGFFAYLNVM
+846 NYKSMGFFAYLRVM
-860 ADISR
+860 ADIGR

-871 GVSSIGSNNE
+871 GISSIGSNTE

-904 QVARALKE
+904 QVARALRE

-941 VTQIKTPEAPK
+941 VTQIKAPEAPK

-980 FAGSMDGLNTTM
+980 FAGSMEGLNTTM
-992 TNIKLNLDGI
+992 VDIKRDLDGI

>member
-41 IANKVNPSLNAI
+41 IANKVNPNLNAI

-76 LGSFLKEKVAGIMN
+76 LGDFLKEKVAGIMN
-90 IMNQVYQIQAD
+90 IMNQIYQIQAD

-134 NVSTSTVSD
+134 NVNTSTVGD

-184 STNNQVTMAEAI
+184 ATNNQVTMAEAI
-196 AREKAQPKEDDS
+196 AKEKAQPKEDDS

-230 TGIMMLSISFIAL
+230 TGIMMLAVSFVAL
-243 SLVPLNAQAALMF
+243 SLVPLNAQAALTF
-256 ATLCGSLVVVFW
+256 AALCGSLVVVFW

-311 AVTYT
+311 ALTYT
-316 LMSFVSSILLS
+316 LMSFVSSTLLS
-327 NWPSLLVGIVLTM
+327 NWPSLLVGLVLTM

-364 KGGALPM
+364 KGGALPT

-397 LPGLGK
+397 LPGLDK
-403 ALLIFLLVAGMTVG
+403 ALLIFLLVSGMTVG

-442 ITIMV
+442 ITVMV
-447 GAVAILTIILG
+447 GTVAILTIILG
-458 LIPEP
+458 LLPES

-470 RIGLI
+470 GMGLI
-475 MAMVNV
+475 MVMVNV

-489 AEHLAEVDEKKIKDL
+489 AEHLAEVDEKKIKEL
-504 TDLMT
+504 TNLMT
-509 VITVMVTIISV
+509 TITVMVAVISV
-520 LVVIL
+520 LVIIL
-525 GYIPIEN
+525 GYIPLEN

-542 IAMLP
+542 IAMLS

-615 AAMALASMANVL
+615 AAMELAVMANILNVSTPL
-627 LKLVPIGPAQAPVF
+627 GPVF
-641 VAALLG
+641 AAALLG
-647 LALVMPLVIVIA
+647 VALAVPIVVSLAL
-659 ATGILVT
+659 TGILIT
-666 KMILLSGAS
+666 KMMTGMGTP

-683 LATLALAAAFALVA
+683 LATLALAAAFALIA
-697 ITAILLAS
+697 TTAILLATV
-705 LAIPLFFAIG
+705 AIPLFFAVG
-715 LALFALGSIVSFMKG
+715 LALFALGSIVAFMKG
-730 VAVVMQAMS
+730 VSVVMQVMS
-739 ELPPL
+739 TMPPL
-744 DVSPIAETAEQ
+744 DVSPITETADQ
-755 IVKLLAAVVLLVPPM
+755 LVNLVAATVLLVPPM
-770 ITLAGFAVVLLVTTF
+770 VELAGFAVVLLVTTF

-827 MNDLVGIIANMSQ
+827 MNDLVGIIANMNR
-840 ASAAIA
+840 ASGAIA
-846 KYKSMGFFAYLNVM
+846 KYKSMGFFAYLRVM
-860 ADISR
+860 ADIGR

-871 GVSSIGSNNE
+871 GISSIGSNNE

-886 NSLATSLEKLANT
+886 NSLATSLEKLAST

-941 VTQIKTPEAPK
+941 VTQIKAPEAPK

-980 FAGSMDGLNTTM
+980 FAGSMEGLNTTM
-992 TNIKLNLDGI
+992 IDIKRNLEGI
-1002 KASTALR
+1002 KASTELR

>member
-76 LGSFLKEKVAGIMN
+76 LGDFLKEKVAGIMN

-134 NVSTSTVSD
+134 NVNTSTVGD

-184 STNNQVTMAEAI
+184 ATNNQVTMAEAI
-196 AREKAQPKEDDS
+196 AKEKAQPKEDDS

-230 TGIMMLSISFIAL
+230 TGIMMLAISFVAL
-243 SLVPLNAQAALMF
+243 SLVPLNAQAALTF
-256 ATLCGSLVVVFW
+256 AALCGSLVVVFW

-288 KDKKQPGNIF
+288 KDKKQPGNIL
-298 GILESFAKMVFLM
+298 GILENFAKMVFLM
-311 AVTYT
+311 ALTYT
-316 LMSFVSSILLS
+316 LMSFVSSMLLS

-364 KGGALPM
+364 KGGALPT
-371 LVNSVAKL
+371 LINSVAKL

-397 LPGLGK
+397 LPGLDK
-403 ALLIFLLVAGMTVG
+403 ALLIFLLVSGMTVG
-417 IIALTAKIKEADPE
+417 IIALTARIKEADPE

-447 GAVAILTIILG
+447 GVVAILTIILG

-470 RIGLI
+470 GMGLI
-475 MAMVNV
+475 MVMVNV

-489 AEHLAEVDEKKIKDL
+489 AEHLAEVDEKKIKEL
-504 TDLMT
+504 TNLMT
-509 VITVMVTIISV
+509 IITVMVAVISV
-520 LVVIL
+520 LVIIL
-525 GYIPIEN
+525 GYIPLEN

-615 AAMALASMANVL
+615 AAMALASMASVL
-627 LKLVPIGPAQAPVF
+627 LTPFPPFGLPVY
-641 VAALLG
+641 VTALLG
-647 LALVMPLVIVIA
+647 LALVMPLVIALA

-666 KMILLSGAS
+666 QMILASGAS
-675 PEQVLQAA
+675 PEQVLVSAM
-683 LATLALAAAFALVA
+683 ATLVLAAAFAA
-697 ITAILLAS
+697 IATTAILLATV
-705 LAIPLFFAIG
+705 AIPLFFAVD
-715 LALFALGSIVSFMKG
+715 LALFALGSIVAFMKG
-730 VAVVMQAMS
+730 VSVVMQVMS
-739 ELPPL
+739 TMPPL
-744 DVSPIAETAEQ
+744 DVSPIAETADQ
-755 IVKLLAAVVLLVPPM
+755 LVNLVAATVLLVPPM
-770 ITLAGFAVVLLVTTF
+770 VVLAGFAVVLLVTTF

-827 MNDLVGIIANMSQ
+827 MNDLVGIIANMNK
-840 ASAAIA
+840 ASDTIA
-846 KYKSMGFFAYLNVM
+846 KYKSMGFFAYLRVM
-860 ADISR
+860 ADIGR

-871 GVSSIGSNNE
+871 GISSIGSNNE

-886 NSLATSLEKLANT
+886 NSLATSLEKLAST

-941 VTQIKTPEAPK
+941 VTQIKAPEAPK

-968 EMVQALGELRSS
+968 EMVQSLGELRGS
-980 FAGSMDGLNTTM
+980 FAGSMEGLNTTM
-992 TNIKLNLDGI
+992 IDIKRNLEGI
-1002 KASTALR
+1002 KASTELR

>member
-41 IANKVNPSLNAI
+41 IANKVNPNLNAI

-76 LGSFLKEKVAGIMN
+76 LGDFLKEKVAGIMN
-90 IMNQVYQIQAD
+90 IMNQIYQIQAD

-134 NVSTSTVSD
+134 NVNTSTVGD

-184 STNNQVTMAEAI
+184 ATNNQVTMAEAI
-196 AREKAQPKEDDS
+196 AKEKAQPKEDDS

-230 TGIMMLSISFIAL
+230 TGIMMLAVSFVAL
-243 SLVPLNAQAALMF
+243 SLVPLNAQAALTF
-256 ATLCGSLVVVFW
+256 AALCGSLVVVFW

-311 AVTYT
+311 ALTYT
-316 LMSFVSSILLS
+316 LMSFVSSTLLS

-364 KGGALPM
+364 KGGALPT
-371 LVNSVAKL
+371 LINSVAKL
-379 VLLVVTTALVC
+379 VLLVVTTAIVC

-397 LPGLGK
+397 LPGLDK
-403 ALLIFLLVAGMTVG
+403 ALLIFLLVSGMTVG
-417 IIALTAKIKEADPE
+417 IIALAAKIKEADPE

-442 ITIMV
+442 ITVMV
-447 GAVAILTIILG
+447 GTVAILTIILG
-458 LIPEP
+458 LLPES

-470 RIGLI
+470 GMGLI
-475 MAMVNV
+475 MVMVNV

-489 AEHLAEVDEKKIKDL
+489 AEHLAEVDEKKIKEL
-504 TDLMT
+504 TNLMT
-509 VITVMVTIISV
+509 TITVMVAVISV
-520 LVVIL
+520 LVIIL
-525 GYIPIEN
+525 GYIPLEN

-542 IAMLP
+542 IAMLS

-615 AAMALASMANVL
+615 AAMELAVMANILNVSTPL
-627 LKLVPIGPAQAPVF
+627 GPVF
-641 VAALLG
+641 AAALLG
-647 LALVMPLVIVIA
+647 VALAVPIVVSLALA
-659 ATGILVT
+659 GILIT
-666 KMILLSGAS
+666 KMMIGMGTP

-683 LATLALAAAFALVA
+683 LATLALAAAFALIA
-697 ITAILLAS
+697 TTAILLATV
-705 LAIPLFFAIG
+705 AIPLSFAVG
-715 LALFALGSIVSFMKG
+715 LALFALGSIVAFMKG
-730 VAVVMQAMS
+730 VSVVMQVMS
-739 ELPPL
+739 TIPPL
-744 DVSPIAETAEQ
+744 DVSPIAETADQ
-755 IVKLLAAVVLLVPPM
+755 LVNLVAATVLLVPPM
-770 ITLAGFAVVLLVTTF
+770 VELAGFAVVLLVTTF

-827 MNDLVGIIANMSQ
+827 MNDLVGIIANMNQ
-840 ASAAIA
+840 ASDTIA

-871 GVSSIGSNNE
+871 GISSIGSNNE

-886 NSLATSLEKLANT
+886 NSLATSLEKLAST

-904 QVARALKE
+904 QVARALRE

-921 EVGDINIKHSVS
+921 DVGDINIKHSVS

-941 VTQIKTPEAPK
+941 VTQIKAPEAPK

-980 FAGSMDGLNTTM
+980 FAGSMEGLNTTM
-992 TNIKLNLDGI
+992 IDIKRNIEGI
-1002 KASTALR
+1002 KASTELR

>member
-41 IANKVNPSLNAI
+41 IANKVNPNLNAI

-76 LGSFLKEKVAGIMN
+76 LGDFLKEKVAGIMN
-90 IMNQVYQIQAD
+90 IMNQIYQIQAD

-134 NVSTSTVSD
+134 NVNTSTVGD

-184 STNNQVTMAEAI
+184 ATNNQVTMAEAI
-196 AREKAQPKEDDS
+196 AKEKAQPKEDDS

-230 TGIMMLSISFIAL
+230 TGIMMLAVSFVAL
-243 SLVPLNAQAALMF
+243 SLVPLNAQAALTF
-256 ATLCGSLVVVFW
+256 AALCGSLVVVFW

-311 AVTYT
+311 ALTYT
-316 LMSFVSSILLS
+316 LMSFVSSTLLS

-364 KGGALPM
+364 KGGALPT
-371 LVNSVAKL
+371 LINSVAKL

-397 LPGLGK
+397 LPGLDK
-403 ALLIFLLVAGMTVG
+403 ALLIFLLVSGMTVG

-442 ITIMV
+442 ITVMV
-447 GAVAILTIILG
+447 GTVAILTIILG
-458 LIPEP
+458 LLPEP
-463 ILIQGMI
+463 TLIQGMVGM
-470 RIGLI
+470 GLI
-475 MAMVNV
+475 MVMVNV

-489 AEHLAEVDEKKIKDL
+489 AEHLAEVDEKKIKEL
-504 TDLMT
+504 TNLMT
-509 VITVMVTIISV
+509 TITVMVAVISV
-520 LVVIL
+520 LVIIL
-525 GYIPIEN
+525 GYIPLEN

-542 IAMLP
+542 IAMLS

-615 AAMALASMANVL
+615 AAMELAVMANILNVSTPL
-627 LKLVPIGPAQAPVF
+627 GPVF
-641 VAALLG
+641 AAALLG
-647 LALVMPLVIVIA
+647 IALAVPIVVLLALA
-659 ATGILVT
+659 GILIT
-666 KMILLSGAS
+666 KMMGKGTP

-697 ITAILLAS
+697 TTAILLATV
-705 LAIPLFFAIG
+705 AIPLSFAVG
-715 LALFALGSIVSFMKG
+715 LALFALGSIVAFMKG
-730 VAVVMQAMS
+730 VSVVMQVMS
-739 ELPPL
+739 TMPPL
-744 DVSPIAETAEQ
+744 DVSPITETADQ
-755 IVKLLAAVVLLVPPM
+755 LVNLVAATVLLVPPM
-770 ITLAGFAVVLLVTTF
+770 VELAGFAVVLLVTTF

-827 MNDLVGIIANMSQ
+827 MNGLVGIIANMNQ
-840 ASAAIA
+840 ASDTIA
-846 KYKSMGFFAYLNVM
+846 KYKSMGFFAYLRVM
-860 ADISR
+860 ADIGR

-871 GVSSIGSNNE
+871 GISSIGSNNE

-886 NSLATSLEKLANT
+886 NSLATSLEKLAST

-941 VTQIKTPEAPK
+941 VTQIKAPEAPK

-980 FAGSMDGLNTTM
+980 FAGSMEGLNTTM
-992 TNIKLNLDGI
+992 IDIKRNLEGI
-1002 KASTALR
+1002 KASTELR

>member
-15 AGVNLTEAMR
+15 AGVNLTEAIR

-41 IANKVNPSLNAI
+41 IANKVNPNLNAI

-76 LGSFLKEKVAGIMN
+76 LGDFLKEKVAGIMN

-112 NAISEGDE
+112 NTISEGDE

-134 NVSTSTVSD
+134 NVNTSTVGD

-170 DIVKNLQPLQQIQM
+170 DIIKNLQPLQQIQM
-184 STNNQVTMAEAI
+184 ATNNQVTMAEAI
-196 AREKAQPKEDDS
+196 AKEKAQPKEDDS

-230 TGIMMLSISFIAL
+230 TGIMMLAVSFVAL
-243 SLVPLNAQAALMF
+243 SLVPLNAQAALTF
-256 ATLCGSLVVVFW
+256 AALCGSLVVVFW

-311 AVTYT
+311 ALTYT
-316 LMSFVSSILLS
+316 LMSFVSSTLLS

-340 GIMVGSIFAMKA
+340 GIMVSSIFAMKA

-364 KGGALPM
+364 KGGALPT
-371 LVNSVAKL
+371 LINSVAKL

-397 LPGLGK
+397 LPGLDK
-403 ALLIFLLVAGMTVG
+403 ALLIFLLVSGMTVG

-442 ITIMV
+442 ITVMV
-447 GAVAILTIILG
+447 GTVAILTIILG
-458 LIPEP
+458 LLPES

-470 RIGLI
+470 GMGLI
-475 MAMVNV
+475 MVMVNV

-489 AEHLAEVDEKKIKDL
+489 AEHLAEVDEKKIKEL
-504 TDLMT
+504 TNLMT
-509 VITVMVTIISV
+509 TITVMVAVISV
-520 LVVIL
+520 LVIIL
-525 GYIPIEN
+525 GYIPLEN

-542 IAMLP
+542 IAMLS

-609 VAAIGF
+609 VATIGF
-615 AAMALASMANVL
+615 AAMELAVMANILNVSTPL
-627 LKLVPIGPAQAPVF
+627 GPVF
-641 VAALLG
+641 AAALLG
-647 LALVMPLVIVIA
+647 VILAVPIVIVLA
-659 ATGILVT
+659 ATGILIT
-666 KMILLSGAS
+666 KMMGEGTP

-683 LATLALAAAFALVA
+683 TATLVLAAAFALIA
-697 ITAILLAS
+697 ITAILLATV
-705 LAIPLFFAIG
+705 ATPLSFAVS
-715 LALFALGSIVSFMKG
+715 LALFALVSIVVFMEG
-730 VAVVMQAMS
+730 VSVVMQVMS
-739 ELPPL
+739 TMPPL
-744 DVSPIAETAEQ
+744 DVSPIAETADQ
-755 IVKLLAAVVLLVPPM
+755 LVNLVAATVLLVPPM
-770 ITLAGFAVVLLVTTF
+770 VELAGFAVVLLVTTF

-796 FIASISLGM
+796 FIASISLSM

-812 QALNFEAVSESIGNT
+812 QVLNFEAVSESIGNT

-871 GVSSIGSNNE
+871 GISSIGSNNE

-921 EVGDINIKHSVS
+921 DVGDINIKHSVS

-941 VTQIKTPEAPK
+941 VTQIKAPEAPK

-980 FAGSMDGLNTTM
+980 FAGSMEGLNTTM
-992 TNIKLNLDGI
+992 IDIKRNIEGI
-1002 KASTALR
+1002 KASTELR

>member
-41 IANKVNPSLNAI
+41 IANKVNPNLNAI

-76 LGSFLKEKVAGIMN
+76 LGDFLKEKVAGIMN
-90 IMNQVYQIQAD
+90 IMNQIYQIQAD

-112 NAISEGDE
+112 NAISEDDE

-134 NVSTSTVSD
+134 NVNTSTVGD

-184 STNNQVTMAEAI
+184 ATNNQVTMAEAI
-196 AREKAQPKEDDS
+196 AKEKAQPKEDDS

-230 TGIMMLSISFIAL
+230 TGIMMLAISFVAL
-243 SLVPLNAQAALMF
+243 SLVPLNAQAALTF
-256 ATLCGSLVVVFW
+256 AALCGSLVVVFW

-288 KDKKQPGNIF
+288 KDKKQPGNIL
-298 GILESFAKMVFLM
+298 GILENFAKMVFLM
-311 AVTYT
+311 ALTYT

-340 GIMVGSIFAMKA
+340 GIMVGSIFTMKA

-364 KGGALPM
+364 KGGALPT
-371 LVNSVAKL
+371 LINSVAKL

-397 LPGLGK
+397 LPGLDK
-403 ALLIFLLVAGMTVG
+403 ALLIFLLVSGMTVG
-417 IIALTAKIKEADPE
+417 IIALAAKIKEADPE

-447 GAVAILTIILG
+447 GVVAILTIILG

-470 RIGLI
+470 GMGLI
-475 MAMVNV
+475 MVMVNV

-489 AEHLAEVDEKKIKDL
+489 AEHLAEVDEKKIKEL
-504 TDLMT
+504 TNLMT
-509 VITVMVTIISV
+509 IITVMVAVISV
-520 LVVIL
+520 LVIIL
-525 GYIPIEN
+525 GYIPLEN

-555 DIQQDQVMQALKGVA
+555 GIQQDQVMQALKGVA

-615 AAMALASMANVL
+615 AAIALAVMSNILMAQT
-627 LKLVPIGPAQAPVF
+627 PFGPVF

-647 LALVMPLVIVIA
+647 VALAVPIVVSLAL
-659 ATGILVT
+659 TGILIT
-666 KMILLSGAS
+666 KMMIGMGTP

-697 ITAILLAS
+697 TTAMLLAS
-705 LAIPLFFAIG
+705 LAIPLFFAVG
-715 LALFALGSIVSFMKG
+715 LALFALGSIVAFMKG
-730 VAVVMQAMS
+730 VSVVMQVMS
-739 ELPPL
+739 TMPPL
-744 DVSPIAETAEQ
+744 DVSPIAETADQ
-755 IVKLLAAVVLLVPPM
+755 LVNLVAATVLLVPPM
-770 ITLAGFAVVLLVTTF
+770 VELAGFAVLLLVTTF

-827 MNDLVGIIANMSQ
+827 MNDLVGIIANMNQ
-840 ASAAIA
+840 ASDTIA
-846 KYKSMGFFAYLNVM
+846 KYKSMGFFAYLRVM
-860 ADISR
+860 ADIGR

-871 GVSSIGSNNE
+871 GISSIGSNNE

-886 NSLATSLEKLANT
+886 NSLATSLEKLAST

-941 VTQIKTPEAPK
+941 VTQIKAPEAPK

-980 FAGSMDGLNTTM
+980 FAGSMEGLNTTM
-992 TNIKLNLDGI
+992 IDIKRNLEGI
-1002 KASTALR
+1002 KASTELR

>member
-25 AEASNINSAI
+25 TEASNINSAI

-134 NVSTSTVSD
+134 NVSTSTVGD

-163 MFTVGLA
+163 MFTMGLA

-196 AREKAQPKEDDS
+196 AKERAQPKEDDS
-208 GKAKGNFRSFLQ
+208 DKAKGNFRSFLQ

-230 TGIMMLSISFIAL
+230 TGIMMLAISFVAL
-243 SLVPLNAQAALMF
+243 SLVPLNAQAALTF
-256 ATLCGSLVVVFW
+256 AALCGSLVVVFW

-340 GIMVGSIFAMKA
+340 GIMVSSIFAMKA

-364 KGGALPM
+364 KGGALPT
-371 LVNSVAKL
+371 LINSVAKL
-379 VLLVVTTALVC
+379 VLLVVGTALVC

-397 LPGLGK
+397 LPGLDK

-447 GAVAILTIILG
+447 GVVAILTIILG

-463 ILIQGMI
+463 ILIQSMIGM
-470 RIGLI
+470 GLI
-475 MAMVNV
+475 MVMVNV

-489 AEHLAEVDEKKIKDL
+489 AEHLAEVDEKKIKEL
-504 TDLMT
+504 TNLMT
-509 VITVMVTIISV
+509 VITVMVAVISV
-520 LVVIL
+520 LVIIL
-525 GYIPIEN
+525 GYIPLEN

-615 AAMALASMANVL
+615 AAMELAVMANIL
-627 LKLVPIGPAQAPVF
+627 MSATAFGPVF
-641 VAALLG
+641 TAALLG
-647 LALVMPLVIVIA
+647 IALAVPIVVSLAL
-659 ATGILVT
+659 TGILIT
-666 KMILLSGAS
+666 KMMIGMGTP

-683 LATLALAAAFALVA
+683 LATLALAAAFAV
-697 ITAILLAS
+697 ISVTAVMLAG
-705 LAIPLFFAIG
+705 LAIPLAFAVG
-715 LALFALGSIVSFMKG
+715 LALFALVSIVTFIKG
-730 VAVVMQAMS
+730 VSVVMQVMS
-739 ELPPL
+739 VIPPL
-744 DVSPIAETAEQ
+744 DVSPITEAANQLVNLVTAT
-755 IVKLLAAVVLLVPPM
+755 ALLVPSM
-770 ITLAGFAVVLLVTTF
+770 VTLAGFAVVLLVATS
-785 FAKLALLTTFS
+785 FASVALLTTFS
-796 FIASISLGM
+796 FIAGISLGM
-805 FTLNYTL
+805 FTLNHTL
-812 QALNFEAVSESIGNT
+812 QVLNFEAVSESIGNT
-827 MNDLVGIIANMSQ
+827 MNDLVGIIANMNQ
-840 ASAAIA
+840 ASATIA
-846 KYKSMGFFAYLNVM
+846 NYKSMGFFAYLNVM

-871 GVSSIGSNNE
+871 GISSIGSNTE

-904 QVARALKE
+904 QVARALRE

-941 VTQIKTPEAPK
+941 VTQIKAPEAPK

-957 GNSKVVEGLLR
+957 GNSKVVESLLR

-980 FAGSMDGLNTTM
+980 FAGSMEGLNTTM
-992 TNIKLNLDGI
+992 IDIKRNIEGI
-1002 KASTALR
+1002 KASTELR

>member
-134 NVSTSTVSD
+134 NVNTSTVGD

-163 MFTVGLA
+163 MFTMGLA

-196 AREKAQPKEDDS
+196 AKERAQPKEDDS
-208 GKAKGNFRSFLQ
+208 DKAKGNFRSFLQ
-220 GLVGPLESVA
+220 DLVGPLESVA
-230 TGIMMLSISFIAL
+230 TGIMMLAISFVAL
-243 SLVPLNAQAALMF
+243 SLVPLNAQAALTF
-256 ATLCGSLVVVFW
+256 AALCGSLVVVFW

-298 GILESFAKMVFLM
+298 GILENFAKMVFLM

-316 LMSFVSSILLS
+316 LMSFVSSVFLS
-327 NWPSLLVGIVLTM
+327 NWPSLLVGLVLTM

-364 KGGALPM
+364 KGGALPT
-371 LVNSVAKL
+371 LINSIAKL
-379 VLLVVTTALVC
+379 VLLVVTTAVVC

-397 LPGLGK
+397 FPGIGK
-403 ALLIFLLVAGMTVG
+403 ALLIFLLVAGMTVS

-447 GAVAILTIILG
+447 GVVSILTIILG

-463 ILIQGMI
+463 ILNQGMF
-470 RIGLI
+470 RMGLI
-475 MAMVNV
+475 MVMVNV

-489 AEHLAEVDEKKIKDL
+489 AEHLAEVDEKKIKEL
-504 TDLMT
+504 TNLMT
-509 VITVMVTIISV
+509 IITVMVTVISV

-532 LIQGMIMVTL
+532 IIQGIVSVTL
-542 IAMLP
+542 IALLP
-547 KIMIALFK
+547 RVMIQVFK
-555 DIQQDQVMQALKGVA
+555 DIPQDEVAQALVGVLA
-570 LASLIVVALAGLAW
+570 ASLIVVAVAGLAW
-584 LVTALIQDPVKTIIA
+584 LITNMMPDPTSTITAI
-599 CTAVLVMAVA
+599 TAVLTMAIA
-609 VAAIGF
+609 MYAIGQ
-615 AAMALASMANVL
+615 AASALATMANVL
-627 LKLVPIGPAQAPVF
+627 LTLVPPFGLPIFAT
-641 VAALLG
+641 ALLG
-647 LALVMPLVIVIA
+647 LALVMPLVIAIA

-666 KMILLSGAS
+666 QMILSSGAS
-675 PEQVLQAA
+675 PEQVLVSAM
-683 LATLALAAAFALVA
+683 ATLVLAAAFSMIATTAL
-697 ITAILLAS
+697 LLAAV
-705 LAIPLFFAIG
+705 AIPLFFAIG

-770 ITLAGFAVVLLVTTF
+770 ITLAGFAMVLLVTTF
-785 FAKLALLTTFS
+785 LAKLALLTTFS
-796 FIASISLGM
+796 FIAGISLGM
-805 FTLNYTL
+805 STLNYTL
-812 QALNFEAVSESIGNT
+812 QTLNFEAVSESIGNT
-827 MNDLVGIIANMSQ
+827 MNDLVGIIANMNQ

-846 KYKSMGFFAYLNVM
+846 NYKSMGLLAYLNVM

-957 GNSKVVEGLLR
+957 GNSKVIESLLR
-968 EMVQALGELRSS
+968 EMVQALGELRGS
-980 FAGSMDGLNTTM
+980 FAGSMEGLNTTM
-992 TNIKLNLDGI
+992 IDIKRNLEGI
-1002 KASTALR
+1002 KASTELR

>member
-15 AGVNLTEAMR
+15 AGVNLTEAIR
-25 AEASNINSAI
+25 AEASKTNSAI

-41 IANKVNPSLNAI
+41 IANRVNPSLNAI

-76 LGSFLKEKVAGIMN
+76 LGDFLKEKVAGIMN

-134 NVSTSTVSD
+134 NVNTSTVGD

-163 MFTVGLA
+163 MFTMGLA

-230 TGIMMLSISFIAL
+230 TGIMMLAISFVAL
-243 SLVPLNAQAALMF
+243 SLVPLNAQAALTF
-256 ATLCGSLVVVFW
+256 AALCGSLVVVFW

-340 GIMVGSIFAMKA
+340 GIMVSSIFAMKA

-364 KGGALPM
+364 KGGALPT
-371 LVNSVAKL
+371 LINSVAKL
-379 VLLVVTTALVC
+379 VLLVVGTALVC

-397 LPGLGK
+397 LPGLDK
-403 ALLIFLLVAGMTVG
+403 ALSIFLLVAGMTVG

-442 ITIMV
+442 ITVMV
-447 GAVAILTIILG
+447 GTVAILTIILG

-463 ILIQGMI
+463 ILIQSMIGM
-470 RIGLI
+470 GLI
-475 MAMVNV
+475 MVMVNV

-489 AEHLAEVDEKKIKDL
+489 AEHLAEVDEKKIKEL
-504 TDLMT
+504 TNLMT
-509 VITVMVTIISV
+509 VITVMVAVISV
-520 LVVIL
+520 LVIIL
-525 GYIPIEN
+525 GYIPLEN
-532 LIQGMIMVTL
+532 LIQGIVSVTL
-542 IAMLP
+542 IALLP
-547 KIMIALFK
+547 RVMIQMFK
-555 DIQQDQVMQALKGVA
+555 DIPQDEVAQALVGVLA
-570 LASLIVVALAGLAW
+570 ASLIVVAVAGLAW
-584 LVTALIQDPVKTIIA
+584 LITNMMPDPTSTITAI
-599 CTAVLVMAVA
+599 TAVLTMAIA
-609 VAAIGF
+609 MYAIGQ
-615 AAMALASMANVL
+615 AASALATMANVL
-627 LKLVPIGPAQAPVF
+627 LTLVPPFGLPIFAT
-641 VAALLG
+641 ALLG
-647 LALVMPLVIVIA
+647 LALVMPLVIAIA

-666 KMILLSGAS
+666 QMILSSGAS
-675 PEQVLQAA
+675 PEQVLVSAM
-683 LATLALAAAFALVA
+683 ATLVLAAAFSMIATTAL
-697 ITAILLAS
+697 LLAAV
-705 LAIPLFFAIG
+705 AIPLFFAIG

-730 VAVVMQAMS
+730 VSVVMQAMS

-770 ITLAGFAVVLLVTTF
+770 VTLAGFAVVLLVTTF
-785 FAKLALLTTFS
+785 LAKMALLTTFS
-796 FIASISLGM
+796 FIAGISLGM

-812 QALNFEAVSESIGNT
+812 QTLNFEAVSESIGNT
-827 MNDLVGIIANMSQ
+827 MNDLVGIIANMSK
-840 ASAAIA
+840 ASATIA
-846 KYKSMGFFAYLNVM
+846 NYKSMGFFAYLNVM

-865 FRSIIK
+865 FRNIIK
-871 GVSSIGSNNE
+871 GISSIGSNNE

-886 NSLATSLEKLANT
+886 NSLATSLEKLAST

-957 GNSKVVEGLLR
+957 GNSKVIESLLR

-980 FAGSMDGLNTTM
+980 FAGSMEGLNTTM
-992 TNIKLNLDGI
+992 IDIKRDLDGI

>member
-76 LGSFLKEKVAGIMN
+76 LGDFLKEKVAGIMN

-120 EERKNNAIIDTGDI
+120 EERKNSAIIDTGDI
-134 NVSTSTVSD
+134 NVSTSTVGD

-184 STNNQVTMAEAI
+184 ATNNQVTMAEAI
-196 AREKAQPKEDDS
+196 AKERAQPKEDDS

-230 TGIMMLSISFIAL
+230 TGIMMLAVSFVAL

-311 AVTYT
+311 ALTYT

-340 GIMVGSIFAMKA
+340 GIMVSSIFAMKA

-364 KGGALPM
+364 KGGALPT
-371 LVNSVAKL
+371 LINSIAKL
-379 VLLVVTTALVC
+379 VLLVVTTAIVC
-390 ELLWPII
+390 KLLWPII
-397 LPGLGK
+397 LPGLDK

-447 GAVAILTIILG
+447 GVVSILTIILG
-458 LIPEP
+458 LMPEP
-463 ILIQGMI
+463 ILIQGMV
-470 RIGLI
+470 RIGLV
-475 MAMVNV
+475 MAMVNI

-489 AEHLAEVDEKKIKDL
+489 AEHLAEVDEKKIEDL
-504 TDLMT
+504 TNLMI
-509 VITVMVTIISV
+509 VITVMVAVVSV
-520 LVVIL
+520 LVIVL
-525 GYIPIEN
+525 GSMPIEN
-532 LIQGMIMVTL
+532 IIQGIVSVTL
-542 IAMLP
+542 IALLP
-547 KIMIALFK
+547 RVMIQMFKGIPPDEVTQALF
-555 DIQQDQVMQALKGVA
+555 GVLA
-570 LASLIVVALAGLAW
+570 ASLIVVAVAGLAW
-584 LVTALIQDPVKTIIA
+584 LITNMMPDPASTITAI
-599 CTAVLVMAVA
+599 TAVLTMAIA
-609 VAAIGF
+609 MYAIGQ
-615 AAMALASMANVL
+615 AASALAAMANVL
-627 LKLVPIGPAQAPVF
+627 MTATPFGPVF
-641 VAALLG
+641 AAALLG

-666 KMILLSGAS
+666 KMILAS
-675 PEQVLQAA
+675 EATPEQVLVSAM
-683 LATLALAAAFALVA
+683 ATLVLAAAFSMIATTAL
-697 ITAILLAS
+697 LLAAV
-705 LAIPLFFAIG
+705 AIPLYFAIG

-770 ITLAGFAVVLLVTTF
+770 VTLAGFAVVLLVATS
-785 FAKLALLTTFS
+785 FASVALLTTFS
-796 FIASISLGM
+796 FIAGISLSM
-805 FTLNYTL
+805 FALNYTL
-812 QALNFEAVSESIGNT
+812 QVLNFEAVSESIGNT
-827 MNDLVGIIANMSQ
+827 MNDLVGILANMNQ

-846 KYKSMGFFAYLNVM
+846 NYKSMGLLAYLNVM

-886 NSLATSLEKLANT
+886 NSLATSLEKLAST

-957 GNSKVVEGLLR
+957 GNSKVIESLLR
-968 EMVQALGELRSS
+968 EMVQSLGELRSS

-992 TNIKLNLDGI
+992 VNIKLDLDSI